1 MRRARKKT
9 VVIRA
14 YRLGER
20 NDGLDKLVAAGLV
33 VLRDDGSYE
42 VHTMETKDGKGETAH
57 AGDYVKLDAAGR
69 PYPNKAE
76 FFEKNHRHI
85 DGDQYEQFPKDR
97 EVWMMGDAMC
107 PEVEFLI
114 EQGRLELHKED
125 PEHYFQGTGWGTKL
139 TASSD
144 AALVFYE
151 IKRNAGGNIVD
162 AEFNFVDR
170 EMFEKTY
177 ELIRDKE
184 PVRYDA
190 FISYSHS
197 EPDAFVAGKLHSML
211 EHYKVPKK
219 IQEISGKKK
228 IERVFRDRE
237 ELPLSANL
245 AMGICEALENSEYLI
260 VICSPRSVKSEWVQ
274 REIETFLLTHT
285 KDKVLTLLAEGEPEE
300 AFPDILCYEE
310 KILHRPD
317 GTTETVRE
325 RIEPMAADVRGADHR
340 EIEKKLKEEFLR
352 ILAPMLGC
360 TYDELKQ
367 RHRDYMF
374 RRVIAGVSAAAVL
387 AVGVTAFTLYQA
399 AKTEAQYQEARRNQA
414 RYLAG
419 ISGDLLDS
427 GDRMGALKTV
437 MAITPDDPDAD
448 EPVVPEQMY
457 ALNQALYSYQ
467 HTDTIVDY
475 KTDRSYELDA
485 QVQAQDGDQED
496 YLSPDGT
503 AYFCLDQQGTAYV
516 LDVEDGTCAWKIN
529 PGKLKGYDGGAFQYI
544 APISDSQA
552 VAVSDEQ
559 ILILDWK
566 KKKVIS
572 KIERQEEET
581 QAMNPYYAISGTK
594 LAVTNGQIL
603 WIYDL
608 EQEACI
614 HQIEYESDRWFVTSS
629 MVFNGDG
636 SEIAMSTGSPAE
648 ENVERGVICVSL
660 ADERITRL
668 SDTDSDVMTYA
679 GEHRVAVVQCELA
692 EGVETYDDK
701 PPLRYYVTMYDT
713 ESGECVWTSEDYD
726 VQAISRPCTIQMAAV
741 NTDENEQS
749 LIAVSLKDKFL
760 QLDSETGSTVCSQVY
775 SSNIA
780 GVRHE
785 WNEWYI
791 VGLED
796 GRMYPALAGRIV
808 ENTGDLVIGEINTN
822 IGNVVYSDAT
832 GSVIRTEESG
842 RKVSFCRRVQDTR
855 MKKLT
860 FDSSYN
866 DIEYISVPEGDDMA
880 TYRVVEGKDGS
891 IGAVKTLSV
900 FETGNEKAIYEY
912 QCGED
917 SEIND
922 VTICKLENQTCL
934 MFYDKERGE
943 TLVDLDTRKVL
954 WRQLLRESD
963 YQNYAVQCFR
973 QTERCVVYGHSRFF
987 VADITEDGID
997 IPDNDGNVDNEK
1009 AIDAGKLITDIAV
1022 TADDKYV
1029 IVEVTANMSENYF
1042 LKIWDVEAGKWKKID
1057 GREEYPIGC
1066 RSGIASRK
1074 GFEVGKV
1081 SPVLAVYTTDGMINI
1096 LDLETGSCKQS
1107 LASGYYKTVQFAFMN
1122 QDQYLL
1128 SYGDNQY
1135 LTMWD
1140 VESGK
1145 VRMQDDSGDASGNL
1159 VTDGNSNYFGLM
1171 YRGYRWSD
1179 GDYKDSSLRVY
1190 SVDDDGQFYAYADV
1204 PSGYASFEG
1213 NEIFVVWLVGENGYY
1228 APLYDYRE
1236 LKKRAEDVLDGA
1248 TLTDAEKKQYF
1259 VSE

>member
-1 MRRARKKT
+1 MRKARKKP
-9 VVIRA
+9 VRVNA
-14 YRLGER
+14 YRLGEQGE
-20 NDGLDKLVAAGLV
+20 GLARLIKEGLV
-33 VLRDDGSYE
+33 RRLDDGTFE
-42 VHTMETKDGKGETAH
+42 VHTMETADGKGEIAH
-57 AGDYVKLDAAGR
+57 VGDYVKLDASGR
-69 PYPNKAE
+69 PYPNEAG
-76 FFEKNHRHI
+76 FFEENHRHI
-85 DGDQYEQFPKDR
+85 DGDQYEQLPKER

-114 EQGRLELHKED
+114 EHGKLEFHKED
-125 PEHYFQGTGWGTKL
+125 PEHYFQGTGWGTRL
-139 TASSD
+139 IASSD

-151 IKRNAGGNIVD
+151 ITRNSDGKITD

-170 EMFEKTY
+170 ETFDETY
-177 ELIRDKE
+177 ELIKDKE

-197 EPDAFVAGKLHSML
+197 EPDAFVAGKLHTML

-219 IQEISGKKK
+219 IQESCGKKK

-274 REIETFLLTHT
+274 REIETFLLTHA

-300 AFPDILCYEE
+300 AFPEVLCYEE
-310 KILHRPD
+310 KTLHLPD
-317 GTTETVRE
+317 GTAETVRE
-325 RIEPMAADVRGADHR
+325 RIEPMAADVRGTDHR

-399 AKTEAQYQEARRNQA
+399 AKTEAQYQAARRNQA

-419 ISGDLLDS
+419 ISGDLLDG

-437 MAITPDDPDAD
+437 MAITPDDSDAD

-516 LDVEDGTCAWKIN
+516 LDVESGTCTWKIN
-529 PGKLKGYDGGAFQYI
+529 PGKLKGYDGGALQYI
-544 APISDSQA
+544 APVSDSQA

-566 KKKVIS
+566 KKKVVS
-572 KIERQEEET
+572 KIERQEEELL
-581 QAMNPYYAISGTK
+581 ASGFYYTVSDTYLGITDGKK
-594 LAVTNGQIL
+594 LWV
-603 WIYDL
+603 YDL
-608 EQEACI
+608 EQEDCI
-614 HQIEYESDRWFVTSS
+614 HQIQYQEEDYGNYIDVVS
-629 MVFNGDG
+629 MAFNEVD
-636 SEIAMSTGSPAE
+636 SEIVISGGAPGNSNIG
-648 ENVERGVICVSL
+648 RGVVCISL
-660 ADERITRL
+660 ADETVKKL
-668 SDTDSDVMTYA
+668 SETDSVVVTYA

-692 EGVETYDDK
+692 EDVETYDDK

-713 ESGECVWTSEDYD
+713 ESGERVWTSEDYD
-726 VQAISRPCTIQMAAV
+726 VQAISRPCTIQMVAM
-741 NTDENEQS
+741 NTDGNGQS

-760 QLDSETGSTVCSQVY
+760 QLDAETGSTVCSQVY

-785 WNEWYI
+785 WNDWYI

-796 GRMYPALAGRIV
+796 GRMYPAFAGKII
-808 ENTGDLVIGEINTN
+808 ENTGDLVIGEIHTN
-822 IGNVVYSDAT
+822 IGNVVYSDAM

-842 RKVSFCRRVQDTR
+842 RKVTFCRRVQDTS
-855 MKKLT
+855 MKELT
-860 FDSSYN
+860 FDSPSN
-866 DIEYISVPEGDDMA
+866 NIEYMTVSEGDDTV
-880 TYRVVEGKDGS
+880 TYRLVEGKDGYA
-891 IGAVKTLSV
+891 GGVKTLSV
-900 FETGNEKAIYEY
+900 FETGDEKAIYEY
-912 QCGED
+912 QCGDD
-917 SEIND
+917 SEIDD
-922 VTICKLENQTCL
+922 VTICTLGDRTCL
-934 MFYDKERGE
+934 MFYEKERGE
-943 TLVDLDTRKVL
+943 TMVDLETGKVL
-954 WRQLLRESD
+954 WRQLLKASD
-963 YQNYAVQCFR
+963 YQHYTVQCFH
-973 QTERCVVYGHSRFF
+973 QAERCIVYNYNHFCL
-987 VADITEDGID
+987 ADMTEDGID
-997 IPDNDGNVDNEK
+997 IPDKDGLVDDEK
-1009 AIDAGKLITDIAV
+1009 FIEAGNMITDIAI

-1029 IVEVTANMSENYF
+1029 IMEVADSNSYY
-1042 LKIWDVEAGKWKKID
+1042 LKIWDVDAGKWKKID
-1057 GREEYPIGC
+1057 GKQDYPVGYRE
-1066 RSGIASRK
+1066 
-1074 GFEVGKV
+1074 GFAVGKE
-1081 SPVLAVYTTDGMINI
+1081 SSVLAVYTTEGTIDI
-1096 LDLETGSCKQS
+1096 LNLEMGTCKQS
-1107 LASGYYKTVQFAFMN
+1107 LASGYYKTVQCAFMN

-1128 SYGDNQY
+1128 SYGDNEY

-1145 VRMQDDSGDASGNL
+1145 VRMQDDSGDASGDL
-1159 VTDGNSNYFGLM
+1159 VTDGNSDYFGLI

-1213 NEIFVVWLVGENGYY
+1213 DEIFVVWLVGENGYY
-1228 APLYDYRE
+1228 APIYDYQE

-1259 VSE
+1259 VLE

>member
-1 MRRARKKT
+1 MRRARKKP
-9 VVIRA
+9 VRVNA
-14 YRLGER
+14 YRLGEQSE
-20 NDGLDKLVAAGLV
+20 GLDRLIKEGLV
-33 VLRDDGSYE
+33 SQSDDGTFE
-42 VHTMETKDGKGETAH
+42 VHTMETKDEKGETAH

-125 PEHYFQGTGWGTKL
+125 PEHYFKGTGWGTKL

-170 EMFEKTY
+170 DTFEETY
-177 ELIRDKE
+177 ELIKDKE

-197 EPDAFVAGKLHSML
+197 EPDAFVAGKLHTML

-300 AFPDILCYEE
+300 AFPDSLCYEE

-317 GTTETVRE
+317 GKAETVRE

-467 HTDTIVDY
+467 HTDTIIDY

-485 QVQAQDGDQED
+485 QVRAQDGDQQE

-516 LDVEDGTCAWKIN
+516 LDVESGTCTWKIN

-544 APISDSQA
+544 APISNNQM

-572 KIERQEEET
+572 KIERQGEET
-581 QAMNPYYAISGTK
+581 KAVNPYYAISGMK
-594 LAVTNGQIL
+594 LAVTDGQIL

-608 EQEACI
+608 EQKACI
-614 HQIEYESDRWFVTSS
+614 HQIEYEYESDRWFIISS
-629 MVFNGDG
+629 MVFNEDG
-636 SEIAMSTGSPAE
+636 SEIAMSAGSPAE
-648 ENVERGVICVSL
+648 ENIERGVICVSL
-660 ADERITRL
+660 ADESITRL
-668 SDTDSDVMTYA
+668 SDADSDVMTYA
-679 GEHRVAVVQCELA
+679 GEHRVAVVQCELVGRA
-692 EGVETYDDK
+692 KAYEDK
-701 PPLRYYVTMYDT
+701 PPCRYYVTMYDT
-713 ESGECVWTSEDYD
+713 ESGECIWTSEDYD
-726 VQAISRPCTIQMAAV
+726 VQAISRPCTIQMASA
-741 NTDENEQS
+741 NTDGKEQG

-760 QLDSETGSTVCSQVY
+760 QLDAETGNTVCSQVY

-785 WNEWYI
+785 RDERYI

-796 GRMYPALAGRIV
+796 GRMYPAFAGEIIGNV
-808 ENTGDLVIGEINTN
+808 GDLVIGEIHKN
-822 IGNVVYSDAT
+822 IGNVEYSDAMR
-832 GSVIRTEESG
+832 SVVRTEESG
-842 RKVSFCRRVQDTR
+842 RKVTFCRRVQDTQ
-855 MKKLT
+855 MKELT

-866 DIEYISVPEGDDMA
+866 DIEYISVPEGDDTA

-891 IGAVKTLSV
+891 IGTVKTLSV
-900 FETGNEKAIYEY
+900 SKVGEDKVIYEY

-917 SEIND
+917 SGIND
-922 VTICKLENQTCL
+922 VSICKLENQTCL
-934 MFYDKERGE
+934 MFYDKARGE
-943 TLVDLDTRKVL
+943 TLVDLDTGKVL
-954 WRQLLRESD
+954 WRQLLKESD
-963 YQNYAVQCFR
+963 YQNYAVQCFH
-973 QTERCVVYGHSRFF
+973 QTERCVVYGWRRFI
-987 VADITEDGID
+987 VADMTEDGID
-997 IPDNDGNVDNEK
+997 VSNKGGLVDDEK
-1009 AIDAGKLITDIAV
+1009 FVDAENSIDDIAV

-1029 IVEVTANMSENYF
+1029 IMEVYDYGSYF
-1042 LKIWDVEAGKWKKID
+1042 LKVWDVEAGKWKKID
-1057 GREEYPIGC
+1057 GKREYPVGA
-1066 RSGIASRK
+1066 RN
-1074 GFEVGKV
+1074 GFALGKE
-1081 SPVLAVYTTDGMINI
+1081 SPVLAVYMTDGTIDI
-1096 LDLETGSCKQS
+1096 LDLETGNCKQS
-1107 LASGYYKTVQFAFMN
+1107 LASGYYKSMQCAFMN

-1145 VRMQDDSGDASGNL
+1145 VRMQDESEDSFGDL
-1159 VTDGNSNYFGLM
+1159 VIDCSENYFGIM
-1171 YRGYRWSD
+1171 YRGYQWNDENYQGSTL
-1179 GDYKDSSLRVY
+1179 KVY

-1204 PSGYASFEG
+1204 PFGFASFEG
-1213 NEIFVVWLVGENGYY
+1213 DEIFVTCGDEEGYY
-1228 APLYDYRE
+1228 APFYDYQE

>member
-1 MRRARKKT
+1 MRRARKKP
-9 VVIRA
+9 VRVNA
-14 YRLGER
+14 YRLGEQSE
-20 NDGLDKLVAAGLV
+20 GLDRLIKEGLV
-33 VLRDDGSYE
+33 SQSDDGTFE
-42 VHTMETKDGKGETAH
+42 VHTMETKDEKGETAH

-125 PEHYFQGTGWGTKL
+125 PEHYFKGTGWGTKL

-170 EMFEKTY
+170 DTFEETY
-177 ELIRDKE
+177 ELIKDKE

-197 EPDAFVAGKLHSML
+197 EPDAFVAGKLHTML

-219 IQEISGKKK
+219 IREISGKKK

-300 AFPDILCYEE
+300 SFPDSLCYEE

-317 GTTETVRE
+317 GKAETVRE

-467 HTDTIVDY
+467 HTDTIIDY

-485 QVQAQDGDQED
+485 QVRAQDGDQQE

-516 LDVEDGTCAWKIN
+516 LDVESGTCTWKIN

-544 APISDSQA
+544 APISNNQM

-572 KIERQEEET
+572 KIERQGEET
-581 QAMNPYYAISGTK
+581 KAVNPYYAISGMK
-594 LAVTNGQIL
+594 LAVTDGQIL

-608 EQEACI
+608 EQKACI
-614 HQIEYESDRWFVTSS
+614 HQIEYEYESDRWFIISS
-629 MVFNGDG
+629 MVFNEDG
-636 SEIAMSTGSPAE
+636 SEIAMSAGSPAE
-648 ENVERGVICVSL
+648 ENIERGVICVSL
-660 ADERITRL
+660 ADESITRL
-668 SDTDSDVMTYA
+668 SDADSDVMTYA
-679 GEHRVAVVQCELA
+679 GEHRVAVVQCELVGRA
-692 EGVETYDDK
+692 KAYEDK
-701 PPLRYYVTMYDT
+701 PPCRYYVTMYDT
-713 ESGECVWTSEDYD
+713 ESGECIWTSEDYD
-726 VQAISRPCTIQMAAV
+726 VQAISRPCTIQMASA
-741 NTDENEQS
+741 NTDGKEQG

-760 QLDSETGSTVCSQVY
+760 QLDSETGNTVCSQVY

-785 WNEWYI
+785 RDERYI

-796 GRMYPALAGRIV
+796 GRMYPAFAGEIIGNV
-808 ENTGDLVIGEINTN
+808 GDLVIGEIHKN
-822 IGNVVYSDAT
+822 IGNVEYSDAMR
-832 GSVIRTEESG
+832 SVIRTEESG
-842 RKVSFCRRVQDTR
+842 RKVTFCRRVQDTQ

-866 DIEYISVPEGDDMA
+866 DIEYISVPEGDDTA

-891 IGAVKTLSV
+891 IGTVKTLSV
-900 FETGNEKAIYEY
+900 SKVGEDKVIYEY

-917 SEIND
+917 SGIND
-922 VTICKLENQTCL
+922 VSICKLENQTCL
-934 MFYDKERGE
+934 MFYDKARGE
-943 TLVDLDTRKVL
+943 TLVDLDTGKVL
-954 WRQLLRESD
+954 WRQLLKESD
-963 YQNYAVQCFR
+963 YQNYAVQCFH
-973 QTERCVVYGHSRFF
+973 QTERCVVYGWRRFI
-987 VADITEDGID
+987 VADMTEDGID
-997 IPDNDGNVDNEK
+997 VSNKGGLVDDEK
-1009 AIDAGKLITDIAV
+1009 FVDAENSIDDIAV

-1029 IVEVTANMSENYF
+1029 IMEVYDYGSYF
-1042 LKIWDVEAGKWKKID
+1042 LKVWDVEAGKWKKID
-1057 GREEYPIGC
+1057 GKREYPVGA
-1066 RSGIASRK
+1066 RN
-1074 GFEVGKV
+1074 GFALGKE
-1081 SPVLAVYTTDGMINI
+1081 SPVLAVYTTDGTIDI
-1096 LDLETGSCKQS
+1096 LDLETGNCKQS
-1107 LASGYYKTVQFAFMN
+1107 LASGYYKSMQCAFMN

-1145 VRMQDDSGDASGNL
+1145 VRMQDESEDSFGDL
-1159 VTDGNSNYFGLM
+1159 VIDCSENYFGIM
-1171 YRGYRWSD
+1171 YRGYQWNDENYQGSTL
-1179 GDYKDSSLRVY
+1179 KVY

-1204 PSGYASFEG
+1204 PFGFASFEG
-1213 NEIFVVWLVGENGYY
+1213 DEIFVTCGDEEGYY
-1228 APLYDYRE
+1228 APFYDYQE

>member
-1 MRRARKKT
+1 MRKARKKS
-9 VVIRA
+9 VRIKA
-14 YRLGER
+14 YRLGEQSE
-20 NDGLDKLVAAGLV
+20 GLDRLIKKGQVCPL
-33 VLRDDGSYE
+33 DDETFE
-42 VHTMETKDGKGETAH
+42 VHTVETKGGKGEKVH
-57 AGDYVKLDAAGR
+57 AGDYVKLDASER
-69 PYPNKAE
+69 PYPNKAD
-76 FFEKNHRHI
+76 FFEENHRHI
-85 DGDQYEQFPKDR
+85 EGDQYEQLPKER
-97 EVWMMGDAMC
+97 EVWMMGDPMC
-107 PEVEFLI
+107 PEIEFLI
-114 EQGRLELHKED
+114 EHGRLELHKED
-125 PEHYFQGTGWGTKL
+125 PDHYFQGIGWGTKL

-151 IKRNAGGNIVD
+151 IKKKSDGKIID

-170 EMFEKTY
+170 KTFEETY
-177 ELIRDKE
+177 ELIKEKE

-197 EPDAFVAGKLHSML
+197 EPDAFIAKKLHFML

-219 IQEISGKKK
+219 IRQICGKKK

-245 AMGICEALENSEYLI
+245 AMGICEALEQSEYLI
-260 VICSPRSVKSEWVQ
+260 VICSPRSLRSEWVQ

-285 KDKVLTLLAEGEPEE
+285 KDKILTLLAEGEPAEV
-300 AFPDILCYEE
+300 FPDTLCYEE
-310 KILHRPD
+310 RTLLRPD
-317 GTTETVRE
+317 GTTEIVQE
-325 RIEPMAADVRGADHR
+325 RIEPMAADVRGADHGT
-340 EIEKKLKEEFLR
+340 IEKKLKEEFLR

-387 AVGVTAFTLYQA
+387 AVGVTAFSLYQA

-414 RYLAG
+414 RYLAD

-467 HTDTIVDY
+467 HTDTIIDY

-485 QVQAQDGDQED
+485 QVRAQDGDQQE

-516 LDVEDGTCAWKIN
+516 LDVESGTCTWKIN

-544 APISDSQA
+544 APISNNQM

-572 KIERQEEET
+572 KIERQGEET
-581 QAMNPYYAISGTK
+581 KAVNPYYAISGMK
-594 LAVTNGQIL
+594 LAVTDGQIL

-608 EQEACI
+608 EQKACI
-614 HQIEYESDRWFVTSS
+614 HQIEYEYESDRWFIISS
-629 MVFNGDG
+629 MVFNEDG
-636 SEIAMSTGSPAE
+636 SEIAMSAGSPAE
-648 ENVERGVICVSL
+648 ENIERGVICVSL
-660 ADERITRL
+660 ADESITRL
-668 SDTDSDVMTYA
+668 SDADSDVMTYA
-679 GEHRVAVVQCELA
+679 GEHRVAVVQCELVGRA
-692 EGVETYDDK
+692 KAYEDK
-701 PPLRYYVTMYDT
+701 PPCRYYVTMYDT
-713 ESGECVWTSEDYD
+713 ESGECIWTSEDYD
-726 VQAISRPCTIQMAAV
+726 VQAISRPCTIQMASA
-741 NTDENEQS
+741 NTDGKEQG

-760 QLDSETGSTVCSQVY
+760 QLDSETGNTVCSQVY

-785 WNEWYI
+785 RDERYI

-796 GRMYPALAGRIV
+796 GRMYPAFAGEIIGNV
-808 ENTGDLVIGEINTN
+808 GDLVIGEIHKN
-822 IGNVVYSDAT
+822 IGNVEYSDAMR
-832 GSVIRTEESG
+832 SVVRTEESG
-842 RKVSFCRRVQDTR
+842 RKVTFCRRVQDTQ
-855 MKKLT
+855 MKELT
-860 FDSSYN
+860 FDSSCN
-866 DIEYISVPEGDDMA
+866 DIEYISVPEGDDTA
-880 TYRVVEGKDGS
+880 TYRVVEGGDDV
-891 IGAVKTLSV
+891 IGDVKTLSV
-900 FETGNEKAIYEY
+900 LKVGEDKVIYEY
-912 QCGED
+912 QCEED
-917 SEIND
+917 SEIKD
-922 VTICKLENQTCL
+922 VSICKLENQTCL
-934 MFYDKERGE
+934 MFYDKARGE
-943 TLVDLDTRKVL
+943 TLVDLDTGKVL
-954 WRQLLRESD
+954 WRQLLKESD
-963 YQNYAVQCFR
+963 YQNYAVQCFH
-973 QTERCVVYGHSRFF
+973 QTERCVVYGWRRFI
-987 VADITEDGID
+987 VADMTEDGID
-997 IPDNDGNVDNEK
+997 VSNKDGLVDDEK
-1009 AIDAGKLITDIAV
+1009 FMDAENYIDDIAV

-1029 IVEVTANMSENYF
+1029 IMKMSDQDSCF
-1042 LKIWDVEAGKWKKID
+1042 LKVWDVEAEKWKKID
-1057 GREEYPIGC
+1057 GKQEYPVGY
-1066 RSGIASRK
+1066 RN
-1074 GFEVGKV
+1074 GFALGKE
-1081 SPVLAVYTTDGMINI
+1081 SSVLAVYTIDGTIDI
-1096 LDLETGSCKQS
+1096 LDLETGNCKQS
-1107 LASGYYKTVQFAFMN
+1107 LASGYYKSMQCAFMN

-1145 VRMQDDSGDASGNL
+1145 VRMQDESEDSFGDL
-1159 VTDGNSNYFGLM
+1159 VIDCSENYFGIM
-1171 YRGYRWSD
+1171 YRGYQWNDENYQGSTL
-1179 GDYKDSSLRVY
+1179 KVY

-1204 PSGYASFEG
+1204 PFGFASFEG
-1213 NEIFVVWLVGENGYY
+1213 DEIFVTRGDEEGYY
-1228 APLYDYRE
+1228 APFYDYQE

>member
-1 MRRARKKT
+1 MRRARKKP
-9 VVIRA
+9 VRVNA
-14 YRLGER
+14 YRLGEQSE
-20 NDGLDKLVAAGLV
+20 GLDRLIKEGLV
-33 VLRDDGSYE
+33 SQSDDGTFE
-42 VHTMETKDGKGETAH
+42 VHTMETKDEKGETAH

-125 PEHYFQGTGWGTKL
+125 PEHYFKGTGWGTKL

-151 IKRNAGGNIVD
+151 IKRNAGGNVVD

-170 EMFEKTY
+170 DTFEETY
-177 ELIRDKE
+177 ELIKDKE

-197 EPDAFVAGKLHSML
+197 EPDAFVAGKLHTML

-285 KDKVLTLLAEGEPEE
+285 KDKVLTLLAEGEPEV
-300 AFPDILCYEE
+300 AFPDSLCYEE

-317 GTTETVRE
+317 GKAETVRE

-374 RRVIAGVSAAAVL
+374 RRVIVGVSAAAVL

-467 HTDTIVDY
+467 HTDTIIDY

-485 QVQAQDGDQED
+485 QVRAQDGDQQE

-503 AYFCLDQQGTAYV
+503 VYCCLDQQGTAYV
-516 LDVEDGTCAWKIN
+516 LDVESGTCTWKIN

-544 APISDSQA
+544 APISNNQM

-572 KIERQEEET
+572 KIERQGEET
-581 QAMNPYYAISGTK
+581 KAVNPYYAISGMK
-594 LAVTNGQIL
+594 LAVTDGQIL

-608 EQEACI
+608 EQKACI
-614 HQIEYESDRWFVTSS
+614 HQIEYEYESDRWFIISS
-629 MVFNGDG
+629 MVFNEDG
-636 SEIAMSTGSPAE
+636 SEIAMSAGSPAE
-648 ENVERGVICVSL
+648 ENIERGVICVSL
-660 ADERITRL
+660 ADESITRL
-668 SDTDSDVMTYA
+668 SDADSDVMTYA
-679 GEHRVAVVQCELA
+679 GEHRVAVVQCELVGRA
-692 EGVETYDDK
+692 KAYEDK
-701 PPLRYYVTMYDT
+701 PPCRYYVTMYDT
-713 ESGECVWTSEDYD
+713 ESGECIWTSEDYD
-726 VQAISRPCTIQMAAV
+726 VQAISRPCTIQMASA
-741 NTDENEQS
+741 NTDGKEQG

-760 QLDSETGSTVCSQVY
+760 QLDSETGNTVCSQVY

-785 WNEWYI
+785 RDERYI

-796 GRMYPALAGRIV
+796 GRMYPAFAGEIIGNV
-808 ENTGDLVIGEINTN
+808 GDLVIGEIHKN
-822 IGNVVYSDAT
+822 IGNVEYSDAMR
-832 GSVIRTEESG
+832 SVVRTEESG
-842 RKVSFCRRVQDTR
+842 RKVTFCRLVQDTQ
-855 MKKLT
+855 MKELT
-860 FDSSYN
+860 FDSSCN
-866 DIEYISVPEGDDMA
+866 DIEYISVPEGDDTA
-880 TYRVVEGKDGS
+880 TYRVVEGGDDV
-891 IGAVKTLSV
+891 IGDVKTLSV
-900 FETGNEKAIYEY
+900 LKVGEDKVIYEY
-912 QCGED
+912 QCEED
-917 SEIND
+917 SEIKD
-922 VTICKLENQTCL
+922 VSICKLENQTCL
-934 MFYDKERGE
+934 MFYDKARGE
-943 TLVDLDTRKVL
+943 TLVDLDTGKVL
-954 WRQLLRESD
+954 WRQLLKESD
-963 YQNYAVQCFR
+963 YQNYAVQCFH
-973 QTERCVVYGHSRFF
+973 QTERCVVYGWRRFI
-987 VADITEDGID
+987 VADMTEDGID
-997 IPDNDGNVDNEK
+997 VSNKGGLVDDEK
-1009 AIDAGKLITDIAV
+1009 FVDAENSIDDIAV

-1029 IVEVTANMSENYF
+1029 IMEVYDYGSYF
-1042 LKIWDVEAGKWKKID
+1042 LKVWDVEAGKWKKID
-1057 GREEYPIGC
+1057 GKREYPVGA
-1066 RSGIASRK
+1066 RN
-1074 GFEVGKV
+1074 GFALGKE
-1081 SPVLAVYTTDGMINI
+1081 SPVLAVYTTDGTIDI
-1096 LDLETGSCKQS
+1096 LDLETGNCKQS
-1107 LASGYYKTVQFAFMN
+1107 LASGYYKSMQCAFMN

-1145 VRMQDDSGDASGNL
+1145 VRMQDESEDSFGDL
-1159 VTDGNSNYFGLM
+1159 VIDCSENYFGIM
-1171 YRGYRWSD
+1171 YRGYQWNDENYQGSTL
-1179 GDYKDSSLRVY
+1179 KVY

-1204 PSGYASFEG
+1204 PFGFASFEG
-1213 NEIFVVWLVGENGYY
+1213 DEIFVTCGDEEGYY
-1228 APLYDYRE
+1228 APFYDYQE

>member
-1 MRRARKKT
+1 MRRARKKP
-9 VVIRA
+9 VRVNA
-14 YRLGER
+14 YRLGEQSE
-20 NDGLDKLVAAGLV
+20 GLDRLIKEGLV
-33 VLRDDGSYE
+33 SQSDDGTFE
-42 VHTMETKDGKGETAH
+42 VHTMETKDEKGETAH

-144 AALVFYE
+144 AVLVFYE

-219 IQEISGKKK
+219 IREISGKKK

-300 AFPDILCYEE
+300 SFPDSLCYEE

-317 GTTETVRE
+317 GKAETVRE

-467 HTDTIVDY
+467 HTDTIIDY

-485 QVQAQDGDQED
+485 QVRAQDGDQQE

-516 LDVEDGTCAWKIN
+516 LDVESGTCTWKIN

-544 APISDSQA
+544 APISNNQM

-572 KIERQEEET
+572 KIERQGEET
-581 QAMNPYYAISGTK
+581 KAVNPYYAISGMK
-594 LAVTNGQIL
+594 LAVTDGQIL

-608 EQEACI
+608 EQKACI
-614 HQIEYESDRWFVTSS
+614 HQIEYEYESDRWFIISS
-629 MVFNGDG
+629 MVFNEDG
-636 SEIAMSTGSPAE
+636 SEIAMSAGSPAE
-648 ENVERGVICVSL
+648 ENIERGVICVSL
-660 ADERITRL
+660 ADESITRL
-668 SDTDSDVMTYA
+668 SDADSDVMTYA
-679 GEHRVAVVQCELA
+679 GEHRVAVVQCELVGRA
-692 EGVETYDDK
+692 KAYEDK
-701 PPLRYYVTMYDT
+701 PPCRYYVTMYDT
-713 ESGECVWTSEDYD
+713 ESGECIWTSEDYD
-726 VQAISRPCTIQMAAV
+726 VQAISRPCTIQMASA
-741 NTDENEQS
+741 NTDGKEQG

-760 QLDSETGSTVCSQVY
+760 QLDSETGNTVCSQVY

-785 WNEWYI
+785 RDERYI

-796 GRMYPALAGRIV
+796 GRMYPAFAGEIIGNV
-808 ENTGDLVIGEINTN
+808 GDLVIGEIHKN
-822 IGNVVYSDAT
+822 IGNVEYSDAMR
-832 GSVIRTEESG
+832 SVVRTEESG
-842 RKVSFCRRVQDTR
+842 RKVTFCRRVQDTQ

-866 DIEYISVPEGDDMA
+866 DIEYISVPEGDDTA

-891 IGAVKTLSV
+891 IGTVKTLSV
-900 FETGNEKAIYEY
+900 SKVGEDKVIYEY

-917 SEIND
+917 SGIND

-934 MFYDKERGE
+934 MFYDKARGE
-943 TLVDLDTRKVL
+943 TLVDLDTGKVL
-954 WRQLLRESD
+954 WRQLLKESD
-963 YQNYAVQCFR
+963 YQNYAVQCFH
-973 QTERCVVYGHSRFF
+973 QTERCVVYGWRRFI
-987 VADITEDGID
+987 VADMTEDGID
-997 IPDNDGNVDNEK
+997 VSNKGGLVDDEK
-1009 AIDAGKLITDIAV
+1009 FVDAENSIDDIAV

-1029 IVEVTANMSENYF
+1029 IMEVYDYGSYF
-1042 LKIWDVEAGKWKKID
+1042 LKVWDVEAGKWKKID
-1057 GREEYPIGC
+1057 GKREYPVGA
-1066 RSGIASRK
+1066 RN
-1074 GFEVGKV
+1074 GFALGKE
-1081 SPVLAVYTTDGMINI
+1081 SPVLAVYTTDGTIDI
-1096 LDLETGSCKQS
+1096 LDLETGNCKQS
-1107 LASGYYKTVQFAFMN
+1107 LASGYYKSMQCAFMN

-1145 VRMQDDSGDASGNL
+1145 VRMQDESEDSFGDL
-1159 VTDGNSNYFGLM
+1159 VIDCSENYFGIM
-1171 YRGYRWSD
+1171 YRGYQWNDENYQGSTL
-1179 GDYKDSSLRVY
+1179 KVY

-1204 PSGYASFEG
+1204 PFGFASFEG
-1213 NEIFVVWLVGENGYY
+1213 DEIFVTCGDEEGYY
-1228 APLYDYRE
+1228 APFYDYQE

>member
-1 MRRARKKT
+1 MRRARKKP
-9 VVIRA
+9 VRVNA
-14 YRLGER
+14 YRLGEQSE
-20 NDGLDKLVAAGLV
+20 GLDRLIKEGLV
-33 VLRDDGSYE
+33 SQSDDGTFE
-42 VHTMETKDGKGETAH
+42 VHTMETKDEKGETAH

-144 AALVFYE
+144 AVLVFYE

-219 IQEISGKKK
+219 IREISGKKK

-300 AFPDILCYEE
+300 SFPDSLCYEE

-317 GTTETVRE
+317 GKAETVRE

-467 HTDTIVDY
+467 HTDTIIDY

-485 QVQAQDGDQED
+485 QVRAQDGDQQE

-516 LDVEDGTCAWKIN
+516 LDVESGTCTWKIN

-544 APISDSQA
+544 APISNNQM

-572 KIERQEEET
+572 KIERQGEET
-581 QAMNPYYAISGTK
+581 KAVNPYYAISGMK
-594 LAVTNGQIL
+594 LAVTDGQIL

-608 EQEACI
+608 EQKACI
-614 HQIEYESDRWFVTSS
+614 HQIEYEYESDRWFIISS
-629 MVFNGDG
+629 MVFNEDG
-636 SEIAMSTGSPAE
+636 SEIAMSAGSPAE
-648 ENVERGVICVSL
+648 ENIERGVICVSL
-660 ADERITRL
+660 ADESITRL
-668 SDTDSDVMTYA
+668 SDADSDVMTYA
-679 GEHRVAVVQCELA
+679 GEHRVAVVQCELVGRA
-692 EGVETYDDK
+692 KAYEDK
-701 PPLRYYVTMYDT
+701 PPCRYYVTMYDT
-713 ESGECVWTSEDYD
+713 ESGECIWTSEDYD
-726 VQAISRPCTIQMAAV
+726 VQAISRPCTIQMASA
-741 NTDENEQS
+741 NTDGKEQG

-760 QLDSETGSTVCSQVY
+760 QLDSETGNTVCSQVY

-785 WNEWYI
+785 RDERYI

-796 GRMYPALAGRIV
+796 GRMYPAFAGEIIGNV
-808 ENTGDLVIGEINTN
+808 GDLVIGEIHKN
-822 IGNVVYSDAT
+822 IGNVEYSDAMR
-832 GSVIRTEESG
+832 SVVRTEESG
-842 RKVSFCRRVQDTR
+842 RKVTFCRRVQDTQ
-855 MKKLT
+855 MKELT
-860 FDSSYN
+860 FDSSCN
-866 DIEYISVPEGDDMA
+866 DIEYISVPEGDDTA
-880 TYRVVEGKDGS
+880 TYRVVEGGDDV
-891 IGAVKTLSV
+891 IGDVKTLSV
-900 FETGNEKAIYEY
+900 LKVGEDKVIYEY
-912 QCGED
+912 QCEED
-917 SEIND
+917 SEIKD
-922 VTICKLENQTCL
+922 VSICKLENQTCL
-934 MFYDKERGE
+934 MFYDKARGE
-943 TLVDLDTRKVL
+943 TLVDLDTGKVL
-954 WRQLLRESD
+954 WRQLLKESD
-963 YQNYAVQCFR
+963 YQNYAVQCFH
-973 QTERCVVYGHSRFF
+973 QTERCVVYGWRRFI
-987 VADITEDGID
+987 VADMTEDGID
-997 IPDNDGNVDNEK
+997 VSNKGGLVDDEK
-1009 AIDAGKLITDIAV
+1009 FVDAENSIDDIAV

-1029 IVEVTANMSENYF
+1029 IMEVYDYGSYF
-1042 LKIWDVEAGKWKKID
+1042 LKVWDVEAGKWKKID
-1057 GREEYPIGC
+1057 GKREYPVGA
-1066 RSGIASRK
+1066 RN
-1074 GFEVGKV
+1074 GFALGKE
-1081 SPVLAVYTTDGMINI
+1081 SPVLAVYTTDGTIDI
-1096 LDLETGSCKQS
+1096 LDLETGNCKQS
-1107 LASGYYKTVQFAFMN
+1107 LASGYYKSMQCAFMN

-1128 SYGDNQY
+1128 SYGDDQY

-1145 VRMQDDSGDASGNL
+1145 VRMRDEQADTGGDL
-1159 VTDGNSNYFGLM
+1159 VTDDSDDYFGLM
-1171 YRGYRWSD
+1171 YQGYWWNDEKFQGSNL
-1179 GDYKDSSLRVY
+1179 KVY

-1204 PSGYASFEG
+1204 PYGFASFEG
-1213 NEIFVVWLVGENGYY
+1213 DEIFVTIGMEDGYY
-1228 APLYDYRE
+1228 APFYDYQE

>member
-1 MRRARKKT
+1 MRRARKKP
-9 VVIRA
+9 VRVNA
-14 YRLGER
+14 YRLGEQSE
-20 NDGLDKLVAAGLV
+20 GLDRLIKEGLV
-33 VLRDDGSYE
+33 SQSDDGTFE
-42 VHTMETKDGKGETAH
+42 VHTMETKDEKGETAH

-144 AALVFYE
+144 AVLVFYE

-219 IQEISGKKK
+219 IREISGKKK

-300 AFPDILCYEE
+300 SFPDSLCYEE

-317 GTTETVRE
+317 GKAETVRE

-467 HTDTIVDY
+467 HTDTIIDY

-485 QVQAQDGDQED
+485 QVRAQDGDQQE

-516 LDVEDGTCAWKIN
+516 LDVESGTCTWKIN

-544 APISDSQA
+544 APISNNQM

-572 KIERQEEET
+572 KIERQGEET
-581 QAMNPYYAISGTK
+581 KAVNPYYAISGMK
-594 LAVTNGQIL
+594 LAVTDGQIL

-608 EQEACI
+608 EQKACI
-614 HQIEYESDRWFVTSS
+614 HQIEYEYESDRWFIISS
-629 MVFNGDG
+629 MVFNEDG
-636 SEIAMSTGSPAE
+636 SEIAMSAGSPAE
-648 ENVERGVICVSL
+648 ENIERGVICVSL
-660 ADERITRL
+660 ADESITRL
-668 SDTDSDVMTYA
+668 SDADSDVMTYA
-679 GEHRVAVVQCELA
+679 GEHRVAVVQCELVGRA
-692 EGVETYDDK
+692 KAYEDK
-701 PPLRYYVTMYDT
+701 PPCRYYVTMYDT
-713 ESGECVWTSEDYD
+713 ESGECIWTSEDYD
-726 VQAISRPCTIQMAAV
+726 VQAISRPCTIQMASA
-741 NTDENEQS
+741 NTDGKEQG

-760 QLDSETGSTVCSQVY
+760 QLDSETGNTVCSQVY

-785 WNEWYI
+785 RDERYI

-796 GRMYPALAGRIV
+796 GRMYPAFAGEIIGNV
-808 ENTGDLVIGEINTN
+808 GDLVIGEIHKN
-822 IGNVVYSDAT
+822 IGNVEYSDAMR
-832 GSVIRTEESG
+832 SVVRTEESG
-842 RKVSFCRRVQDTR
+842 RKVTFCRRVQDTQ
-855 MKKLT
+855 MKELT
-860 FDSSYN
+860 FDSSCN
-866 DIEYISVPEGDDMA
+866 DIEYISVPEGDDTA
-880 TYRVVEGKDGS
+880 TYRVVEGGDDV
-891 IGAVKTLSV
+891 IGDVKTLSV
-900 FETGNEKAIYEY
+900 LKVGEDKVIYEY
-912 QCGED
+912 QCEED
-917 SEIND
+917 SEIKD
-922 VTICKLENQTCL
+922 VSICKLENQTCL
-934 MFYDKERGE
+934 MFYDKARGE
-943 TLVDLDTRKVL
+943 TLVDLDTGKVL
-954 WRQLLRESD
+954 WRQLLKESD
-963 YQNYAVQCFR
+963 YQNYAVQCFH
-973 QTERCVVYGHSRFF
+973 QTERCVVYGWRRFI
-987 VADITEDGID
+987 VADMTEDGID
-997 IPDNDGNVDNEK
+997 VSNKGGLVDDEK
-1009 AIDAGKLITDIAV
+1009 FVDAENSIDDIAV

-1029 IVEVTANMSENYF
+1029 IMEVYDYGSYF
-1042 LKIWDVEAGKWKKID
+1042 LKVWDVEAGKWKKID
-1057 GREEYPIGC
+1057 GKREYPVGA
-1066 RSGIASRK
+1066 RN
-1074 GFEVGKV
+1074 GFALGKE
-1081 SPVLAVYTTDGMINI
+1081 SPVLAVYTTDGTIDI
-1096 LDLETGSCKQS
+1096 LDLETGNCKQS
-1107 LASGYYKTVQFAFMN
+1107 LASGYYKSMQCAFMN

-1145 VRMQDDSGDASGNL
+1145 VRMRDEQADTGGDL
-1159 VTDGNSNYFGLM
+1159 VTDDSDDYFGLM
-1171 YRGYRWSD
+1171 YQGYWWNDEKFQGSNL
-1179 GDYKDSSLRVY
+1179 KVY

-1204 PSGYASFEG
+1204 PYGFASFEG
-1213 NEIFVVWLVGENGYY
+1213 DEIFVTIGMEDGYY
-1228 APLYDYRE
+1228 APFYDYQE

>member
-1 MRRARKKT
+1 MRRARKKP
-9 VVIRA
+9 VRVNA
-14 YRLGER
+14 YRLGEQSE
-20 NDGLDKLVAAGLV
+20 GLDRLIKEGLV
-33 VLRDDGSYE
+33 SQSDDGTFE
-42 VHTMETKDGKGETAH
+42 VHTMETKDEKGETAH

-125 PEHYFQGTGWGTKL
+125 PEHYFKGTGWGTKL

-170 EMFEKTY
+170 DTFEETY
-177 ELIRDKE
+177 ELIKDKE

-197 EPDAFVAGKLHSML
+197 EPDAFVAGKLHTML

-219 IQEISGKKK
+219 IREISGKKK

-300 AFPDILCYEE
+300 SFPDSLCYEE

-317 GTTETVRE
+317 GKAETVRE

-467 HTDTIVDY
+467 HTDTIIDY

-485 QVQAQDGDQED
+485 QVRAQDGDQQE

-516 LDVEDGTCAWKIN
+516 LDVESGTCTWKIN

-544 APISDSQA
+544 APISNNQM

-572 KIERQEEET
+572 KIERQGEET
-581 QAMNPYYAISGTK
+581 KAVNPYYAISGMK
-594 LAVTNGQIL
+594 LAVTDGQIL

-608 EQEACI
+608 EQKACI
-614 HQIEYESDRWFVTSS
+614 HQIEYEYESDRWFIISS
-629 MVFNGDG
+629 MVFNEDG
-636 SEIAMSTGSPAE
+636 SEIAMSAGSPAE
-648 ENVERGVICVSL
+648 ENIERGVICVSL
-660 ADERITRL
+660 ADESITRL
-668 SDTDSDVMTYA
+668 SDADSDVMTYA
-679 GEHRVAVVQCELA
+679 GEHRVAVVQCELVGRA
-692 EGVETYDDK
+692 KAYEDK
-701 PPLRYYVTMYDT
+701 PPCRYYVTMYDT
-713 ESGECVWTSEDYD
+713 ESGECIWTSEDYD
-726 VQAISRPCTIQMAAV
+726 VQAISRPCTIQMASA
-741 NTDENEQS
+741 NTDGKEQG

-760 QLDSETGSTVCSQVY
+760 QLDSETGNTVCSQVY

-785 WNEWYI
+785 RDERYI

-796 GRMYPALAGRIV
+796 GRMYPAFAGEIIGNV
-808 ENTGDLVIGEINTN
+808 GDLVIGEIHKN
-822 IGNVVYSDAT
+822 IGNVEYSDAMR
-832 GSVIRTEESG
+832 SVVRTEESG
-842 RKVSFCRRVQDTR
+842 RKVTFCRRVQDTQ
-855 MKKLT
+855 MKELT
-860 FDSSYN
+860 FDSSCN
-866 DIEYISVPEGDDMA
+866 DIEYISVPEGDDTA

-891 IGAVKTLSV
+891 IGTVKTLSV
-900 FETGNEKAIYEY
+900 LKVGEDKVIYEY
-912 QCGED
+912 QCEED
-917 SEIND
+917 SEIKD
-922 VTICKLENQTCL
+922 VSICKLENQTCL
-934 MFYDKERGE
+934 MFYDKARGE
-943 TLVDLDTRKVL
+943 TLVDLDTGKVL
-954 WRQLLRESD
+954 WRQLLKESD
-963 YQNYAVQCFR
+963 YQNYAVQCFH
-973 QTERCVVYGHSRFF
+973 QTERCVVYGWRRFI
-987 VADITEDGID
+987 VADMTEDGID
-997 IPDNDGNVDNEK
+997 VSNKGGLVDDEK
-1009 AIDAGKLITDIAV
+1009 FVDAENSIDDIAV

-1029 IVEVTANMSENYF
+1029 IMEVYDYGSYF
-1042 LKIWDVEAGKWKKID
+1042 LKVWDVEAGKWKKID
-1057 GREEYPIGC
+1057 GKREYP
-1066 RSGIASRK
+1066 
-1074 GFEVGKV
+1074 VGARNRFALGKE
-1081 SPVLAVYTTDGMINI
+1081 SPVLAVYTTDGTIDI
-1096 LDLETGSCKQS
+1096 LDLETGNCKQS
-1107 LASGYYKTVQFAFMN
+1107 LASGYYKSMQCAFMN

-1145 VRMQDDSGDASGNL
+1145 VRMQDESEDSFGDL
-1159 VTDGNSNYFGLM
+1159 VIDCSENYFGIM
-1171 YRGYRWSD
+1171 YRGYQWNDENYQGSTL
-1179 GDYKDSSLRVY
+1179 KVY

-1204 PSGYASFEG
+1204 PFGFASFEG
-1213 NEIFVVWLVGENGYY
+1213 DEIFVTCGDEEGYY
-1228 APLYDYRE
+1228 APFYDYQE

>member
-1 MRRARKKT
+1 MRRARKKP
-9 VVIRA
+9 VRVNA
-14 YRLGER
+14 YRLGEQSE
-20 NDGLDKLVAAGLV
+20 GLDRLIKEGLV
-33 VLRDDGSYE
+33 SQSDDGTFE
-42 VHTMETKDGKGETAH
+42 VHTMETKDEKGETAH
-57 AGDYVKLDAAGR
+57 AGDYVKLDTSGR

-125 PEHYFQGTGWGTKL
+125 PEHYFTGTGWGTKL

-170 EMFEKTY
+170 DTFEETY
-177 ELIRDKE
+177 ELIKDKE

-197 EPDAFVAGKLHSML
+197 EPDAFVAGKLHTML

-285 KDKVLTLLAEGEPEE
+285 KDKVLTLLAEGEPEV
-300 AFPDILCYEE
+300 AFPDSLCYEE

-317 GTTETVRE
+317 GKAETVRE

-467 HTDTIVDY
+467 HTDTIIDY

-485 QVQAQDGDQED
+485 QVRAQDGDQQE

-516 LDVEDGTCAWKIN
+516 LDVESGTCTWKIN

-544 APISDSQA
+544 APISNNQM

-572 KIERQEEET
+572 KIERQGEET
-581 QAMNPYYAISGTK
+581 KAVNPYYAISGMK
-594 LAVTNGQIL
+594 LAVTDGQIL

-608 EQEACI
+608 EQKACI
-614 HQIEYESDRWFVTSS
+614 HQIEYEYESDRWFIISS
-629 MVFNGDG
+629 MVFNEDG
-636 SEIAMSTGSPAE
+636 SEIAMSAGSPAE
-648 ENVERGVICVSL
+648 ENIERGVICVSL
-660 ADERITRL
+660 ADESITRL
-668 SDTDSDVMTYA
+668 SDADSDVMTYA
-679 GEHRVAVVQCELA
+679 GEHRVAVVQCELVGRA
-692 EGVETYDDK
+692 KAYEDK
-701 PPLRYYVTMYDT
+701 PPCRYYVTMYDT
-713 ESGECVWTSEDYD
+713 ESGECIWTSEDYD
-726 VQAISRPCTIQMAAV
+726 VQAISRPCTIQMASA
-741 NTDENEQS
+741 NTDGKEQG

-760 QLDSETGSTVCSQVY
+760 QLDSETGNTVCSQVY

-785 WNEWYI
+785 RDERYI

-796 GRMYPALAGRIV
+796 GRMYPAFAGEIIGNV
-808 ENTGDLVIGEINTN
+808 GDLVIGEIHKN
-822 IGNVVYSDAT
+822 IGNVEYSDAMR
-832 GSVIRTEESG
+832 SVVRTEESG
-842 RKVSFCRRVQDTR
+842 RKVTFCRRVQDTQ
-855 MKKLT
+855 MKELT
-860 FDSSYN
+860 FDSSCN
-866 DIEYISVPEGDDMA
+866 DIEYISVPEGDDTA

-891 IGAVKTLSV
+891 IGTVKTLSV
-900 FETGNEKAIYEY
+900 LKVGEDKVIYEY
-912 QCGED
+912 QCEED
-917 SEIND
+917 SEIKD
-922 VTICKLENQTCL
+922 VSICKLENQTCL
-934 MFYDKERGE
+934 MFYDKARGE
-943 TLVDLDTRKVL
+943 TLVDLDTGKVL
-954 WRQLLRESD
+954 WRQLLKESD
-963 YQNYAVQCFR
+963 YRNYAVQCFH
-973 QTERCVVYGHSRFF
+973 QTERCVVYGWRRFI
-987 VADITEDGID
+987 VADMTEDGID
-997 IPDNDGNVDNEK
+997 VSNKGGLVDDEK
-1009 AIDAGKLITDIAV
+1009 FVDAENSIDDIAV

-1029 IVEVTANMSENYF
+1029 IMEVYDYGSYF
-1042 LKIWDVEAGKWKKID
+1042 LKVWDVEAGKWKKID
-1057 GREEYPIGC
+1057 GKREYP
-1066 RSGIASRK
+1066 
-1074 GFEVGKV
+1074 VGARNRFALGKE
-1081 SPVLAVYTTDGMINI
+1081 SPVLAVYTTDGTIDI
-1096 LDLETGSCKQS
+1096 LDLETGNCKQS
-1107 LASGYYKTVQFAFMN
+1107 LASGYYKSMQCAFMN

-1145 VRMQDDSGDASGNL
+1145 VRMQDESEDSFGDL
-1159 VTDGNSNYFGLM
+1159 VIDCSENYFGIM
-1171 YRGYRWSD
+1171 YRGYQWNDENYQGSTL
-1179 GDYKDSSLRVY
+1179 KVY

-1204 PSGYASFEG
+1204 PFGFASFEG
-1213 NEIFVVWLVGENGYY
+1213 DEIFVTCGDEEGYY
-1228 APLYDYRE
+1228 APFYDYQE

>member
-1 MRRARKKT
+1 MRRARKKP
-9 VVIRA
+9 VRVNA
-14 YRLGER
+14 YRLGEQSE
-20 NDGLDKLVAAGLV
+20 GLDRLIKEGLV
-33 VLRDDGSYE
+33 SQSDDGTFE
-42 VHTMETKDGKGETAH
+42 VHTMETKDEKGETAH

-144 AALVFYE
+144 AVLVFYE

-219 IQEISGKKK
+219 IREISGKKK

-300 AFPDILCYEE
+300 SFPDSLCYEE

-317 GTTETVRE
+317 GKAETVRE

-467 HTDTIVDY
+467 HTDIIIDY

-485 QVQAQDGDQED
+485 QVRAQDGDQQE

-516 LDVEDGTCAWKIN
+516 LDVESGTCTWKIN

-544 APISDSQA
+544 APISNNQM

-572 KIERQEEET
+572 KIERQGEET
-581 QAMNPYYAISGTK
+581 KAVNPYYAISGMK
-594 LAVTNGQIL
+594 LAVTDGQIL

-608 EQEACI
+608 EQKACI
-614 HQIEYESDRWFVTSS
+614 HQIEYEYESDRWFIISS
-629 MVFNGDG
+629 MVFNEDG
-636 SEIAMSTGSPAE
+636 SEIAMSAGSPAE
-648 ENVERGVICVSL
+648 ENIERGVICVSL
-660 ADERITRL
+660 ADESITRL
-668 SDTDSDVMTYA
+668 SDADSDVMTYA
-679 GEHRVAVVQCELA
+679 GEHRVAVVQCELVGRA
-692 EGVETYDDK
+692 KAYEDK
-701 PPLRYYVTMYDT
+701 PPCRYYVTMYDT
-713 ESGECVWTSEDYD
+713 ESGECIWTSEDYD
-726 VQAISRPCTIQMAAV
+726 VQAISRPCTIQMASA
-741 NTDENEQS
+741 NTDGKEQG

-760 QLDSETGSTVCSQVY
+760 QLDSETGNTVCSQVY

-785 WNEWYI
+785 RDERYI

-796 GRMYPALAGRIV
+796 GRMYPAFAGEIIGNV
-808 ENTGDLVIGEINTN
+808 GDLVIGEIHKN
-822 IGNVVYSDAT
+822 IGNVEYSDAMR
-832 GSVIRTEESG
+832 SVVRTEESG
-842 RKVSFCRRVQDTR
+842 RKVTFCRRVQDTQ
-855 MKKLT
+855 MKELT
-860 FDSSYN
+860 FDSSCN
-866 DIEYISVPEGDDMA
+866 DIEYISVPEGDDTA
-880 TYRVVEGKDGS
+880 TYRVVEGGDDV
-891 IGAVKTLSV
+891 IGDVKTLSV
-900 FETGNEKAIYEY
+900 LKVGEDKVIYEY
-912 QCGED
+912 QCEED
-917 SEIND
+917 SEIKD
-922 VTICKLENQTCL
+922 VSICKLENQTCL
-934 MFYDKERGE
+934 MFYDKARGE
-943 TLVDLDTRKVL
+943 TLVDLDTGKVL
-954 WRQLLRESD
+954 WRQLLKESD
-963 YQNYAVQCFR
+963 YQNYAVQCFH
-973 QTERCVVYGHSRFF
+973 QTERCVVYGWRRFI
-987 VADITEDGID
+987 VADMTEDGID
-997 IPDNDGNVDNEK
+997 VSNKGGLVDDEK
-1009 AIDAGKLITDIAV
+1009 FVDAENSIDDIAV

-1029 IVEVTANMSENYF
+1029 IMEVYDYGSYF
-1042 LKIWDVEAGKWKKID
+1042 LKVWDVEAGKWKKID
-1057 GREEYPIGC
+1057 GKREYPVGA
-1066 RSGIASRK
+1066 RN
-1074 GFEVGKV
+1074 GFALGKE
-1081 SPVLAVYTTDGMINI
+1081 SPVLAVYTTDGTIDI
-1096 LDLETGSCKQS
+1096 LDLETGNCKQS
-1107 LASGYYKTVQFAFMN
+1107 LASGYYKSMQCAFMN

-1145 VRMQDDSGDASGNL
+1145 VRMRDEQADTGGDL
-1159 VTDGNSNYFGLM
+1159 VTDDSDDYFGLM
-1171 YRGYRWSD
+1171 YQGYWWNDEKFQGSNL
-1179 GDYKDSSLRVY
+1179 KVY

-1204 PSGYASFEG
+1204 PYGFASFEG
-1213 NEIFVVWLVGENGYY
+1213 DEIFVTIGMEDGYY
-1228 APLYDYRE
+1228 APFYDYQE

>member
-1 MRRARKKT
+1 MRRARKKP
-9 VVIRA
+9 VRVNA
-14 YRLGER
+14 YRLGEQSE
-20 NDGLDKLVAAGLV
+20 GLDRLIKEGLV
-33 VLRDDGSYE
+33 SQSDDGTFE
-42 VHTMETKDGKGETAH
+42 VHTMETKDEKGETAH

-125 PEHYFQGTGWGTKL
+125 PEHYFKGTGWGTKL

-170 EMFEKTY
+170 DTFEETY
-177 ELIRDKE
+177 ELIKDKE

-197 EPDAFVAGKLHSML
+197 EPDAFVAGKLHTML

-219 IQEISGKKK
+219 IREISGKKK

-300 AFPDILCYEE
+300 SFPDSLCYEE

-317 GTTETVRE
+317 GKAETVRE

-467 HTDTIVDY
+467 HTDTIIDY

-485 QVQAQDGDQED
+485 QVRAQDGDQQE

-516 LDVEDGTCAWKIN
+516 LDVESGTCTWKIN

-544 APISDSQA
+544 APISNNQM

-572 KIERQEEET
+572 KIERQGEET
-581 QAMNPYYAISGTK
+581 KAVNPYYAISGMK
-594 LAVTNGQIL
+594 LAVTDGQIL

-608 EQEACI
+608 EQKACI
-614 HQIEYESDRWFVTSS
+614 HQIEYEYESDRWFIISS
-629 MVFNGDG
+629 MVFNEDG
-636 SEIAMSTGSPAE
+636 SEIAMSAGSPAE
-648 ENVERGVICVSL
+648 ENIERGVICVSL
-660 ADERITRL
+660 ADESITRL
-668 SDTDSDVMTYA
+668 SDADSDVMTYA
-679 GEHRVAVVQCELA
+679 GEHRVAVVQCELVGRA
-692 EGVETYDDK
+692 KAYEDK
-701 PPLRYYVTMYDT
+701 PPCRYYVTMYDT
-713 ESGECVWTSEDYD
+713 ESGECIWTSEDYD
-726 VQAISRPCTIQMAAV
+726 VQAISRPCTIQMASA
-741 NTDENEQS
+741 NTDGKEQG

-760 QLDSETGSTVCSQVY
+760 QLDSETGNTVCSQVY

-785 WNEWYI
+785 RDERYI

-796 GRMYPALAGRIV
+796 GRMYPAFAGEIIGNV
-808 ENTGDLVIGEINTN
+808 GDLVIGEIHKN
-822 IGNVVYSDAT
+822 IGNVEYSDAMR
-832 GSVIRTEESG
+832 SVVRTEESG
-842 RKVSFCRRVQDTR
+842 RKVTFCRRVQDTQ
-855 MKKLT
+855 MKELT
-860 FDSSYN
+860 FDSSCN
-866 DIEYISVPEGDDMA
+866 DIEYISVPEGDDTA

-891 IGAVKTLSV
+891 IGTVKTLSV
-900 FETGNEKAIYEY
+900 LKVGEDKVIYEY
-912 QCGED
+912 QCEED
-917 SEIND
+917 SEIKD
-922 VTICKLENQTCL
+922 VSICKLENQTCL
-934 MFYDKERGE
+934 MFYDKARGE
-943 TLVDLDTRKVL
+943 TLVDLDTGKVL
-954 WRQLLRESD
+954 WRQLLKESD
-963 YQNYAVQCFR
+963 YQNYAVQCFH
-973 QTERCVVYGHSRFF
+973 QTERCVVYGWRRFI
-987 VADITEDGID
+987 VADMTEDGID
-997 IPDNDGNVDNEK
+997 VSNKGGLVDDEK
-1009 AIDAGKLITDIAV
+1009 FVDAENSIDDIAV

-1029 IVEVTANMSENYF
+1029 IMEVYDYGFYF
-1042 LKIWDVEAGKWKKID
+1042 LKVWDVEAGKWKKID
-1057 GREEYPIGC
+1057 GKREYP
-1066 RSGIASRK
+1066 
-1074 GFEVGKV
+1074 VGARNRFALGKE
-1081 SPVLAVYTTDGMINI
+1081 SPVLAVYTTDGTIDI
-1096 LDLETGSCKQS
+1096 LDLETGNCKQS
-1107 LASGYYKTVQFAFMN
+1107 LASGYYKSMQCAFMN

-1145 VRMQDDSGDASGNL
+1145 VRMQDESEDSFGDL
-1159 VTDGNSNYFGLM
+1159 VIDCSENYFGIM
-1171 YRGYRWSD
+1171 YRGYQWNDENYQGSTL
-1179 GDYKDSSLRVY
+1179 KVY

-1204 PSGYASFEG
+1204 PFGFASFEG
-1213 NEIFVVWLVGENGYY
+1213 DEIFVTCGDEEGYY
-1228 APLYDYRE
+1228 APFYDYQE

>member
-1 MRRARKKT
+1 MRRARKKP
-9 VVIRA
+9 VRVNA
-14 YRLGER
+14 YRLGEQSE
-20 NDGLDKLVAAGLV
+20 GLDRLIKEGLV
-33 VLRDDGSYE
+33 SQLDDGTFE
-42 VHTMETKDGKGETAH
+42 VHTMETKDEKGETAH

-125 PEHYFQGTGWGTKL
+125 PEHYFKGTGWGTKL

-219 IQEISGKKK
+219 IREISGKKK

-300 AFPDILCYEE
+300 SFPDSLCYEE

-317 GTTETVRE
+317 GKAETVRE

-467 HTDTIVDY
+467 HTDTIIDY

-485 QVQAQDGDQED
+485 QVRAQDGDQQE

-516 LDVEDGTCAWKIN
+516 LDVESGTCTWKIN

-544 APISDSQA
+544 APISNNQM

-572 KIERQEEET
+572 KIERQGEET
-581 QAMNPYYAISGTK
+581 KAVNPYYAISGMK
-594 LAVTNGQIL
+594 LAVTDGQIL

-608 EQEACI
+608 EQKACI
-614 HQIEYESDRWFVTSS
+614 HQIEYEYESDRWFIISS
-629 MVFNGDG
+629 MVFNEDG
-636 SEIAMSTGSPAE
+636 SEIAMSAGSPAE
-648 ENVERGVICVSL
+648 ENIERGVICVSL
-660 ADERITRL
+660 ADESITRL
-668 SDTDSDVMTYA
+668 SDADSDVMTYA
-679 GEHRVAVVQCELA
+679 GEHRVAVVQCELVGRA
-692 EGVETYDDK
+692 KAYEDK
-701 PPLRYYVTMYDT
+701 PPCRYYVTMYDT
-713 ESGECVWTSEDYD
+713 ESGECIWTSEDYD
-726 VQAISRPCTIQMAAV
+726 VQAISRPCTIQMASA
-741 NTDENEQS
+741 NTDGKEQG

-760 QLDSETGSTVCSQVY
+760 QLDSETGNTVCSQVY

-785 WNEWYI
+785 RDERYI

-796 GRMYPALAGRIV
+796 GRMYPAFAGEIIGNV
-808 ENTGDLVIGEINTN
+808 GDLVIGEIHKN
-822 IGNVVYSDAT
+822 IGNVEYSDAMR
-832 GSVIRTEESG
+832 SVVRTEESG
-842 RKVSFCRRVQDTR
+842 RKVTFCRRVQDTQ
-855 MKKLT
+855 MKELT
-860 FDSSYN
+860 FDSSCN
-866 DIEYISVPEGDDMA
+866 DIEYISVPEGDDTA
-880 TYRVVEGKDGS
+880 TYRVVEGEDDV
-891 IGAVKTLSV
+891 IGDVKTLSV
-900 FETGNEKAIYEY
+900 LKVGEDKVIYEY
-912 QCGED
+912 QCEED
-917 SEIND
+917 SEIKD
-922 VTICKLENQTCL
+922 VSICKLENQTCL
-934 MFYDKERGE
+934 MFYDKARGE
-943 TLVDLDTRKVL
+943 TLVDLDTGKVL
-954 WRQLLRESD
+954 WRQLLKESD
-963 YQNYAVQCFR
+963 YQNYAVQCFH
-973 QTERCVVYGHSRFF
+973 QTERCVVYGWRRFI
-987 VADITEDGID
+987 VADMTEDGID
-997 IPDNDGNVDNEK
+997 VSNKGGLVDDEK
-1009 AIDAGKLITDIAV
+1009 FVDAENSIDDIAV

-1029 IVEVTANMSENYF
+1029 IMEVYDYGSYF
-1042 LKIWDVEAGKWKKID
+1042 LKVWDVEAGKWKKID
-1057 GREEYPIGC
+1057 GKREYPVGA
-1066 RSGIASRK
+1066 RN
-1074 GFEVGKV
+1074 GFALGKE
-1081 SPVLAVYTTDGMINI
+1081 SPVLAVYTTDGTIDI
-1096 LDLETGSCKQS
+1096 LDLETGNCKQS
-1107 LASGYYKTVQFAFMN
+1107 LASGYYKSMQYAFMN

-1145 VRMQDDSGDASGNL
+1145 VRMQDESEDSFGDL
-1159 VTDGNSNYFGLM
+1159 VIDCSENYFGIM
-1171 YRGYRWSD
+1171 YRGYQWNDENYQGSTL
-1179 GDYKDSSLRVY
+1179 KVY

-1204 PSGYASFEG
+1204 PFGFASFEG
-1213 NEIFVVWLVGENGYY
+1213 DEIFVTCGDEEGYY
-1228 APLYDYRE
+1228 APFYDYQE

>member
-1 MRRARKKT
+1 MRRARKKP
-9 VVIRA
+9 VRVNA
-14 YRLGER
+14 YRLGEQSE
-20 NDGLDKLVAAGLV
+20 GLDRLIKEGLV
-33 VLRDDGSYE
+33 SQSDDGTFE
-42 VHTMETKDGKGETAH
+42 VHTMETKDEKGETVH

-170 EMFEKTY
+170 DTFEETY
-177 ELIRDKE
+177 ELIKDKE

-197 EPDAFVAGKLHSML
+197 EPDAFVAGKLHTML

-300 AFPDILCYEE
+300 SFPDSLCYEE

-317 GTTETVRE
+317 GKAETVRE

-467 HTDTIVDY
+467 HTDTIIDY

-485 QVQAQDGDQED
+485 QVRAQDGDQQE

-516 LDVEDGTCAWKIN
+516 LDVESGTCTWKIN

-544 APISDSQA
+544 APISNNQM

-572 KIERQEEET
+572 KIERQGEET
-581 QAMNPYYAISGTK
+581 KAVNPYYAISGMK
-594 LAVTNGQIL
+594 LAVTDGQIL

-608 EQEACI
+608 EQKACI
-614 HQIEYESDRWFVTSS
+614 HQIEYEYESDRWFIISS
-629 MVFNGDG
+629 MVFNEDG
-636 SEIAMSTGSPAE
+636 SEIAMSAGSPAE
-648 ENVERGVICVSL
+648 ENIERGVICVSL
-660 ADERITRL
+660 ADESITRL
-668 SDTDSDVMTYA
+668 SDADSDVMTYA
-679 GEHRVAVVQCELA
+679 GEHRVAVVQCELVGRA
-692 EGVETYDDK
+692 KAYEDK
-701 PPLRYYVTMYDT
+701 PPCRYYVTMYDT
-713 ESGECVWTSEDYD
+713 ESGECIWTSEDYD
-726 VQAISRPCTIQMAAV
+726 VQAISRPCTIQMASA
-741 NTDENEQS
+741 NTDGKEQG

-760 QLDSETGSTVCSQVY
+760 QLDSETGNTVCSQVY

-785 WNEWYI
+785 RDERYI

-796 GRMYPALAGRIV
+796 GRMYPAFAGEIIGNV
-808 ENTGDLVIGEINTN
+808 GDLVIGEIHKN
-822 IGNVVYSDAT
+822 IGNVEYSDAMR
-832 GSVIRTEESG
+832 SVVRTEESG
-842 RKVSFCRRVQDTR
+842 RKVTFCRRVQDTQ
-855 MKKLT
+855 MKELT
-860 FDSSYN
+860 FDSSCN
-866 DIEYISVPEGDDMA
+866 DIEYISVPEGDDTA
-880 TYRVVEGKDGS
+880 TYRVVEGGDDV
-891 IGAVKTLSV
+891 IGDVKTLSV
-900 FETGNEKAIYEY
+900 LKVGEDKVIYEY
-912 QCGED
+912 QCEED
-917 SEIND
+917 SEIKD
-922 VTICKLENQTCL
+922 VSICKLENQTCL
-934 MFYDKERGE
+934 MFYDKARGE
-943 TLVDLDTRKVL
+943 TLVDLDTGKVL
-954 WRQLLRESD
+954 WRQLLKESD
-963 YQNYAVQCFR
+963 YQNYAVQCFH
-973 QTERCVVYGHSRFF
+973 QTERCVVYGWRRFI
-987 VADITEDGID
+987 VADMTEDGID
-997 IPDNDGNVDNEK
+997 VSNKGGLVDDEK
-1009 AIDAGKLITDIAV
+1009 FVDAENSIDDIAV

-1029 IVEVTANMSENYF
+1029 IMEVYDYGSYF
-1042 LKIWDVEAGKWKKID
+1042 LKVWDVEAGKWKKID
-1057 GREEYPIGC
+1057 GKREYP
-1066 RSGIASRK
+1066 
-1074 GFEVGKV
+1074 VGARNRFALGKE
-1081 SPVLAVYTTDGMINI
+1081 SPVLAVYTTDGTIDI
-1096 LDLETGSCKQS
+1096 LDLETGNCKQS
-1107 LASGYYKTVQFAFMN
+1107 LASGYYKSMQCAFMN

-1145 VRMQDDSGDASGNL
+1145 VRMQDESEDSFGDL
-1159 VTDGNSNYFGLM
+1159 VIDCSENYFGIM
-1171 YRGYRWSD
+1171 YRGYQWNDENYQGSTL
-1179 GDYKDSSLRVY
+1179 KVY

-1204 PSGYASFEG
+1204 PFGFASFEG
-1213 NEIFVVWLVGENGYY
+1213 DEIFVTCGDEEGYY
-1228 APLYDYRE
+1228 APFYDYQE

>member
-1 MRRARKKT
+1 MRRARKKP
-9 VVIRA
+9 VRVNA
-14 YRLGER
+14 YRLGEQSE
-20 NDGLDKLVAAGLV
+20 GLDRLIKEGRVNQS
-33 VLRDDGSYE
+33 DDGTFE

-76 FFEKNHRHI
+76 FFEKNHKHI

-97 EVWMMGDAMC
+97 EVWMMGDPMC

-125 PEHYFQGTGWGTKL
+125 PEHYFKGTGWGTKL

-144 AALVFYE
+144 AVLVFYE

-317 GTTETVRE
+317 GKTETVRE

-367 RHRDYMF
+367 RHRDYLF

-414 RYLAG
+414 RYLAD

-437 MAITPDDPDAD
+437 MAITPDDSDAD

-485 QVQAQDGDQED
+485 RVRAQDGNQEE

-503 AYFCLDQQGTAYV
+503 VYCCLDQLGTAYV
-516 LDVEDGTCAWKIN
+516 LDVESGTCTWKIN
-529 PGKLKGYDGGAFQYI
+529 PGKLKGYDGGVFQYI

-572 KIERQEEET
+572 KIERQEEELL
-581 QAMNPYYAISGTK
+581 ASGFYYTVSDMYLGITDGEK
-594 LAVTNGQIL
+594 LWV
-603 WIYDL
+603 YDL

-614 HQIEYESDRWFVTSS
+614 HQIQYQEEDDGSYVYLFS
-629 MVFNGDG
+629 MVFNEAD
-636 SEIAMSTGSPAE
+636 SEIVISGGRPGHS
-648 ENVERGVICVSL
+648 NVGKGVVCISL
-660 ADERITRL
+660 ADETVKKL
-668 SDTDSDVMTYA
+668 SETDSDVVAYV

-692 EGVETYDDK
+692 GEVEAYAEK
-701 PPLRYYVTMYDT
+701 PPLRYYVAMYDT
-713 ESGECVWTSEDYD
+713 ESGEQVWISEDYD
-726 VQAISRPCTIQMAAV
+726 VQAISRPCTVQLATMNMAG
-741 NTDENEQS
+741 NEKR

-760 QLDSETGSTVCSQVY
+760 QLDPETGSTVCAQVY
-775 SSNIA
+775 SANIIY
-780 GVRHE
+780 VRLGK
-785 WNEWYI
+785 NDKRYL

-796 GRMYPALAGRIV
+796 GRIYLAFAGKF
-808 ENTGDLVIGEINTN
+808 EEESGDIVIGQIHTS
-822 IGNVVYSDAT
+822 IGNMVYSDAT
-832 GSVIRTEESG
+832 GSVIRSEESG
-842 RKVSFCRRVQDTR
+842 RKVIFSSSMQDTQ
-855 MKKLT
+855 MKKLNMDG
-860 FDSSYN
+860 FHI
-866 DIEYISVPEGDDMA
+866 DIEYKSIPDGDDTV
-880 TYRVVEGKDGS
+880 TYRLVEGKDGYV
-891 IGAVKTLSV
+891 GNVKTLSV

-912 QCGED
+912 RCGDD
-917 SEIND
+917 SSIDD
-922 VTICKLENQTCL
+922 VTIFKREDQICL

-943 TLVDLDTRKVL
+943 TLVDLDTGKVL
-954 WRQLLRESD
+954 WRQLLKESD
-963 YQNYAVQCFR
+963 YQNYAVQNFH
-973 QTERCVVYGHSRFF
+973 QAERCILYSYNRFC
-987 VADITEDGID
+987 VADMTEDGID
-997 IPDNDGNVDNEK
+997 ISEKDGFVDDEK
-1009 AIDAGKLITDIAV
+1009 FVDAENYIEDIAV

-1029 IVEVTANMSENYF
+1029 IIEMSDYDAHF
-1042 LKIWDVEAGKWKKID
+1042 LKIWDVDAGKWKKID
-1057 GREEYPIGC
+1057 GKQKYPLGC
-1066 RSGIASRK
+1066 KNG
-1074 GFEVGKV
+1074 GFALGKE
-1081 SPVLAVYTTDGMINI
+1081 SSVLAVYTTDGTIDI
-1096 LDLETGSCKQS
+1096 LDLEKGSCKQS
-1107 LASGYYKTVQFAFMN
+1107 LASGYYNSAKCAFMN
-1122 QDQYLL
+1122 SDKYLL
-1128 SYGDNQY
+1128 SYGDAQY

-1145 VRMQDDSGDASGNL
+1145 VRMRDEQADTGGDL
-1159 VTDGNSNYFGLM
+1159 VTDDSDDYFGLM
-1171 YRGYRWSD
+1171 WQGYWWNDEKFQGSNL
-1179 GDYKDSSLRVY
+1179 KVY

-1204 PSGYASFEG
+1204 PYGFASFEG
-1213 NEIFVVWLVGENGYY
+1213 DEIFVTIGMEDGYY
-1228 APLYDYRE
+1228 APLYDYQE

>member
-1 MRRARKKT
+1 MRRARKKP
-9 VVIRA
+9 VRVNA
-14 YRLGER
+14 YRLGEQSE
-20 NDGLDKLVAAGLV
+20 GLDRLIKEGLV
-33 VLRDDGSYE
+33 SQSDDGTFE
-42 VHTMETKDGKGETAH
+42 VHTMETKDEKGETAH

-144 AALVFYE
+144 AVLVFYE

-197 EPDAFVAGKLHSML
+197 EPDAFVAGKLHTML
-211 EHYKVPKK
+211 ERYKVPKK

-300 AFPDILCYEE
+300 SFPDSLCYEE

-317 GTTETVRE
+317 GKAETVRE

-467 HTDTIVDY
+467 HTDTIIDY

-485 QVQAQDGDQED
+485 QVRAQDGDQQE

-516 LDVEDGTCAWKIN
+516 LDVESGTCTWKIN

-544 APISDSQA
+544 APISNNQM

-572 KIERQEEET
+572 KIERQGEET
-581 QAMNPYYAISGTK
+581 KAVNPYYAISGMK
-594 LAVTNGQIL
+594 LAVTDGQIL

-608 EQEACI
+608 EQKACI
-614 HQIEYESDRWFVTSS
+614 HQIEYEYESDRWFIISS
-629 MVFNGDG
+629 MVFNEDG
-636 SEIAMSTGSPAE
+636 SEIAMSAGSPAE
-648 ENVERGVICVSL
+648 ENIERGVICVSL
-660 ADERITRL
+660 ADESITRL
-668 SDTDSDVMTYA
+668 SDADSDVMTYA
-679 GEHRVAVVQCELA
+679 GEHRVAVVQCELVGRA
-692 EGVETYDDK
+692 KAYEDK
-701 PPLRYYVTMYDT
+701 PPCRYYVTMYDT
-713 ESGECVWTSEDYD
+713 ESGECIWTSEDYD
-726 VQAISRPCTIQMAAV
+726 VQAISRPCTIQMASA
-741 NTDENEQS
+741 NTDGKEQG

-760 QLDSETGSTVCSQVY
+760 QLDSETGNTVCSQVY

-785 WNEWYI
+785 RDERYI

-796 GRMYPALAGRIV
+796 GRMYPAFAGEIIGNV
-808 ENTGDLVIGEINTN
+808 GDLVIGEIHKN
-822 IGNVVYSDAT
+822 IGNVEYSDAMR
-832 GSVIRTEESG
+832 SVVRTEESG
-842 RKVSFCRRVQDTR
+842 RKVTFCRRVQDTQ
-855 MKKLT
+855 MKELT
-860 FDSSYN
+860 FDSSCN
-866 DIEYISVPEGDDMA
+866 DIEYISVPEGDDTA
-880 TYRVVEGKDGS
+880 TYRVVEGGDDV
-891 IGAVKTLSV
+891 IGDVKTLSV
-900 FETGNEKAIYEY
+900 LKVGEDKVIYEY
-912 QCGED
+912 QCEED
-917 SEIND
+917 SEIKD
-922 VTICKLENQTCL
+922 VSICKLENQTCL
-934 MFYDKERGE
+934 MFYDKARGE
-943 TLVDLDTRKVL
+943 TLVDLDTGKVL
-954 WRQLLRESD
+954 WRQLLKESD
-963 YQNYAVQCFR
+963 YQNYAVQCFH
-973 QTERCVVYGHSRFF
+973 QTERCVVYGWRRFI
-987 VADITEDGID
+987 VADMTEDGID
-997 IPDNDGNVDNEK
+997 VSNKGGLVDDEK
-1009 AIDAGKLITDIAV
+1009 FVDAENSIDDIAV

-1029 IVEVTANMSENYF
+1029 IMEVYDYGSYF
-1042 LKIWDVEAGKWKKID
+1042 LKVWDVEAGKWKKID
-1057 GREEYPIGC
+1057 GKREYPVGA
-1066 RSGIASRK
+1066 RN
-1074 GFEVGKV
+1074 GFALGKE
-1081 SPVLAVYTTDGMINI
+1081 SPVLAVYTTDGTIDI
-1096 LDLETGSCKQS
+1096 LDLETGNCKQS
-1107 LASGYYKTVQFAFMN
+1107 LASGYYKSMQCAFMN

-1145 VRMQDDSGDASGNL
+1145 VRMRDEQADTGGDL
-1159 VTDGNSNYFGLM
+1159 VTDDSDDYFGLM
-1171 YRGYRWSD
+1171 YQGYWWNDEKFQGSNL
-1179 GDYKDSSLRVY
+1179 KVY

-1204 PSGYASFEG
+1204 PYGFASFEG
-1213 NEIFVVWLVGENGYY
+1213 DEIFVTIGMEDGYY
-1228 APLYDYRE
+1228 APFYDYQE

>member
-1 MRRARKKT
+1 MRRARKKP
-9 VVIRA
+9 VRVNA
-14 YRLGER
+14 YRLGEQSE
-20 NDGLDKLVAAGLV
+20 GLDRLIKEGLV
-33 VLRDDGSYE
+33 SQSDDGTFE
-42 VHTMETKDGKGETAH
+42 VHTMETKDEKGETAH

-144 AALVFYE
+144 AVLVFYE

-219 IQEISGKKK
+219 IREISGKKK

-300 AFPDILCYEE
+300 AFPDSLCYEE

-317 GTTETVRE
+317 GKAETVRE

-399 AKTEAQYQEARRNQA
+399 AKTETQYQEARRNQA

-419 ISGDLLDS
+419 ISGDLLDG

-485 QVQAQDGDQED
+485 QVQAQDGDQEE

-516 LDVEDGTCAWKIN
+516 LDVESGTCTWKIN

-544 APISDSQA
+544 APISDSRA
-552 VAVSDEQ
+552 VAVSQEE
-559 ILILDWK
+559 ILFLDWK
-566 KKKVIS
+566 KKKVVS
-572 KIERQEEET
+572 KIERQEEEI
-581 QAMNPYYAISGTK
+581 QAANLYYAISGTN
-594 LAVTNGQIL
+594 LAVTNGHIL
-603 WIYDL
+603 WVYDL
-608 EQEACI
+608 EQKTCT
-614 HQIEYESDRWFVTSS
+614 HQIEYESEDFIYRPS
-629 MVFNGDG
+629 MVFNEDG
-636 SEIAMSTGSPAE
+636 SEIAMSAGSPAE

-660 ADERITRL
+660 ADESITRL
-668 SDTDSDVMTYA
+668 SDVDSDVMTYA

-692 EGVETYDDK
+692 GEVEAYDDK

-713 ESGECVWTSEDYD
+713 ESGERVWTSEDYD
-726 VQAISRPCTIQMAAV
+726 VQAISRPCTIQTAAV
-741 NTDENEQS
+741 NTDGNEQS
-749 LIAVSLKDKFL
+749 LIVVSLKDKFL
-760 QLDSETGSTVCSQVY
+760 QLDAETGSTVCSQVY

-785 WNEWYI
+785 WDEWYI

-796 GRMYPALAGRIV
+796 GRMYPAFAGRIV
-808 ENTGDLVIGEINTN
+808 ENTGDLVIGEIHKNV
-822 IGNVVYSDAT
+822 GNVVYSNAM

-842 RKVSFCRRVQDTR
+842 RKVTFCRRVQDTQ

-866 DIEYISVPEGDDMA
+866 DIEYISVPEGDDTA

-891 IGAVKTLSV
+891 IGTVKTLSV
-900 FETGNEKAIYEY
+900 SKVGEDKVIYKY

-917 SEIND
+917 SGIND

-943 TLVDLDTRKVL
+943 TLVDLDTGKVL
-954 WRQLLRESD
+954 WRQLLKESD
-963 YQNYAVQCFR
+963 YWNYAVQCFH
-973 QTERCVVYGHSRFF
+973 QTERCVVYSRRRFI
-987 VADITEDGID
+987 VADMTEDGID
-997 IPDNDGNVDNEK
+997 VSNKDGLVDDEK
-1009 AIDAGKLITDIAV
+1009 FVDAENYIADIAV

-1029 IVEVTANMSENYF
+1029 IMEVRDYDSSF
-1042 LKIWDVEAGKWKKID
+1042 LKVWDVEAGKWKKID
-1057 GREEYPIGC
+1057 GKQEYPMG
-1066 RSGIASRK
+1066 AWN
-1074 GFEVGKV
+1074 GFVLGKE
-1081 SPVLAVYTTDGMINI
+1081 SPVLAAYTTDGTIDI
-1096 LDLETGSCKQS
+1096 LDLETGTCKQS
-1107 LASGYYKTVQFAFMN
+1107 LASGYYKTVQCAFMN

-1128 SYGDNQY
+1128 SYGDDQY

-1145 VRMQDDSGDASGNL
+1145 VRMGDDSGDASGNL

-1213 NEIFVVWLVGENGYY
+1213 NEIFVVRLVGENGYY

>member
-1 MRRARKKT
+1 MRRARKKP
-9 VVIRA
+9 VRVNA
-14 YRLGER
+14 YRLGEQSE
-20 NDGLDKLVAAGLV
+20 GLDRLIKEGLV
-33 VLRDDGSYE
+33 SQSDDGTFE
-42 VHTMETKDGKGETAH
+42 VHTMETKDEKGETAH

-144 AALVFYE
+144 AVLVFYE
-151 IKRNAGGNIVD
+151 IKRNVGGNIVD

-219 IQEISGKKK
+219 IREISGKKK

-285 KDKVLTLLAEGEPEE
+285 KDKVLTLLAEDEPEE
-300 AFPDILCYEE
+300 SFPDILCYEE

-317 GTTETVRE
+317 GTAETVRE

-399 AKTEAQYQEARRNQA
+399 AKTEAQYQEARSNQA

-419 ISGDLLDS
+419 ISGDLLDG

-485 QVQAQDGDQED
+485 QVRAQDGNQEE

-503 AYFCLDQQGTAYV
+503 VYCCLDQLGTAYV
-516 LDVEDGTCAWKIN
+516 LDVESGTCTWKIN

-566 KKKVIS
+566 KKKIIS
-572 KIERQEEET
+572 KIERQEEELL
-581 QAMNPYYAISGTK
+581 ASGFYYTVSDMYLGITDGEK
-594 LAVTNGQIL
+594 LWV
-603 WIYDL
+603 YDL
-608 EQEACI
+608 EQKACI
-614 HQIEYESDRWFVTSS
+614 HQIQYQEEGYGNYIYVAS
-629 MVFNGDG
+629 MVFNEAD
-636 SEIAMSTGSPAE
+636 SEIIISSGAPGHS
-648 ENVERGVICVSL
+648 NVGKGVVCISL
-660 ADERITRL
+660 ADETVKKL
-668 SDTDSDVMTYA
+668 SETDSDVVAYV

-692 EGVETYDDK
+692 GEVEAYAEK
-701 PPLRYYVTMYDT
+701 PLLRYYVAMYDT
-713 ESGECVWTSEDYD
+713 ESEEQVWTSEDYD
-726 VQAISRPCTIQMAAV
+726 VQAISRPCTVQLATMNMAG
-741 NTDENEQS
+741 NEKR
-749 LIAVSLKDKFL
+749 LIAV
-760 QLDSETGSTVCSQVY
+760 G
-775 SSNIA
+775 A
-780 GVRHE
+780 
-785 WNEWYI
+785 
-791 VGLED
+791 
-796 GRMYPALAGRIV
+796 RI
-808 ENTGDLVIGEINTN
+808 
-822 IGNVVYSDAT
+822 
-832 GSVIRTEESG
+832 
-842 RKVSFCRRVQDTR
+842 
-855 MKKLT
+855 
-860 FDSSYN
+860 
-866 DIEYISVPEGDDMA
+866 
-880 TYRVVEGKDGS
+880 
-891 IGAVKTLSV
+891 
-900 FETGNEKAIYEY
+900 
-912 QCGED
+912 
-917 SEIND
+917 
-922 VTICKLENQTCL
+922 
-934 MFYDKERGE
+934 
-943 TLVDLDTRKVL
+943 
-954 WRQLLRESD
+954 
-963 YQNYAVQCFR
+963 
-973 QTERCVVYGHSRFF
+973 
-987 VADITEDGID
+987 
-997 IPDNDGNVDNEK
+997 
-1009 AIDAGKLITDIAV
+1009 
-1022 TADDKYV
+1022 
-1029 IVEVTANMSENYF
+1029 
-1042 LKIWDVEAGKWKKID
+1042 
-1057 GREEYPIGC
+1057 
-1066 RSGIASRK
+1066 
-1074 GFEVGKV
+1074 
-1081 SPVLAVYTTDGMINI
+1081 
-1096 LDLETGSCKQS
+1096 
-1107 LASGYYKTVQFAFMN
+1107 
-1122 QDQYLL
+1122 
-1128 SYGDNQY
+1128 
-1135 LTMWD
+1135 
-1140 VESGK
+1140 
-1145 VRMQDDSGDASGNL
+1145 
-1159 VTDGNSNYFGLM
+1159 
-1171 YRGYRWSD
+1171 
-1179 GDYKDSSLRVY
+1179 
-1190 SVDDDGQFYAYADV
+1190 
-1204 PSGYASFEG
+1204 
-1213 NEIFVVWLVGENGYY
+1213 
-1228 APLYDYRE
+1228 
-1236 LKKRAEDVLDGA
+1236 
-1248 TLTDAEKKQYF
+1248 
-1259 VSE
+1259 

>member
-1 MRRARKKT
+1 MRRARKKP
-9 VVIRA
+9 VRVNA
-14 YRLGER
+14 YRLGEQSE
-20 NDGLDKLVAAGLV
+20 GLDRLIKEGLV
-33 VLRDDGSYE
+33 SQSDDGTFE
-42 VHTMETKDGKGETAH
+42 VHTMETKDEKGETAN
-57 AGDYVKLDAAGR
+57 AGDYVKLDAFGR

-125 PEHYFQGTGWGTKL
+125 PEHYFTGTGWGTKL

-170 EMFEKTY
+170 DTFEETY
-177 ELIRDKE
+177 ELIKDKE

-197 EPDAFVAGKLHSML
+197 EPDAFVAGKLHTML

-300 AFPDILCYEE
+300 AFPDSLCYEE

-317 GTTETVRE
+317 GKAETVRE

-419 ISGDLLDS
+419 ISGELLDG

-467 HTDTIVDY
+467 HTDTIEDY

-485 QVQAQDGDQED
+485 QVQEQDGDQEE

-516 LDVEDGTCAWKIN
+516 LDVESGTCTWKIN

-544 APISDSQA
+544 APISNNQM

-572 KIERQEEET
+572 KIERQGEET
-581 QAMNPYYAISGTK
+581 KAVNPYYAISGMK
-594 LAVTNGQIL
+594 LAVTDGQIL

-608 EQEACI
+608 EQKACI
-614 HQIEYESDRWFVTSS
+614 HQIEYEYESDRWFIISS
-629 MVFNGDG
+629 MVFNEDG
-636 SEIAMSTGSPAE
+636 SEIAMSAGSPAE
-648 ENVERGVICVSL
+648 ENIERGVICVSL
-660 ADERITRL
+660 ADESITRL
-668 SDTDSDVMTYA
+668 SDADSDVMTYA
-679 GEHRVAVVQCELA
+679 GEHRVAVVQCELVGRA
-692 EGVETYDDK
+692 KAYEDK
-701 PPLRYYVTMYDT
+701 PPCRYYVTMYDT
-713 ESGECVWTSEDYD
+713 ESGECIWTSEDYD
-726 VQAISRPCTIQMAAV
+726 VQAISRPCIIQMASA
-741 NTDENEQS
+741 NTDGKEQG

-760 QLDSETGSTVCSQVY
+760 QLDSETGNTVCSQVY

-785 WNEWYI
+785 RDERYI

-796 GRMYPALAGRIV
+796 GRMYPAFAGEIIGNV
-808 ENTGDLVIGEINTN
+808 GDLVIGEIHKN
-822 IGNVVYSDAT
+822 IGNVEYSDAMR
-832 GSVIRTEESG
+832 SVVRTEESG
-842 RKVSFCRRVQDTR
+842 RKVTFCRRVQDTQ

-866 DIEYISVPEGDDMA
+866 DIEYISVPEGDDTA

-891 IGAVKTLSV
+891 IGTVKTLSV
-900 FETGNEKAIYEY
+900 SKVGEDKVIYEY
-912 QCGED
+912 QCEED
-917 SEIND
+917 SEIKD
-922 VTICKLENQTCL
+922 VSICKLENQTCL
-934 MFYDKERGE
+934 MFYDKARGE
-943 TLVDLDTRKVL
+943 TLVDLDTGKVL
-954 WRQLLRESD
+954 WRQLLKESD
-963 YQNYAVQCFR
+963 YQNYAVQCFH
-973 QTERCVVYGHSRFF
+973 QTERCVVYGWRRFI
-987 VADITEDGID
+987 VADMTEDGID
-997 IPDNDGNVDNEK
+997 VSNKGGLVDDEK
-1009 AIDAGKLITDIAV
+1009 FVDAENSIDDIAV

-1029 IVEVTANMSENYF
+1029 IMEVYDYGSYF
-1042 LKIWDVEAGKWKKID
+1042 LKVWDVEAGKWKKID
-1057 GREEYPIGC
+1057 GKREYP
-1066 RSGIASRK
+1066 
-1074 GFEVGKV
+1074 VGARNRFALGKE
-1081 SPVLAVYTTDGMINI
+1081 SPVLAVYTTDGTIDI
-1096 LDLETGSCKQS
+1096 LDLETGNCKQS
-1107 LASGYYKTVQFAFMN
+1107 LASGYYKSMQCAFMN

-1145 VRMQDDSGDASGNL
+1145 VRMQDESEDSFGDL
-1159 VTDGNSNYFGLM
+1159 VIDCSENYFGIM
-1171 YRGYRWSD
+1171 YRGYQWNDENYQGSTL
-1179 GDYKDSSLRVY
+1179 KVY

-1204 PSGYASFEG
+1204 PFGFASFEG
-1213 NEIFVVWLVGENGYY
+1213 DEIFVTCGDEEGYY
-1228 APLYDYRE
+1228 APFYDYQE

>member
-1 MRRARKKT
+1 MRRARKKP
-9 VVIRA
+9 VRVNA
-14 YRLGER
+14 YRLGEQSE
-20 NDGLDKLVAAGLV
+20 GLDRLIKEGLV
-33 VLRDDGSYE
+33 SQSDDGTFE
-42 VHTMETKDGKGETAH
+42 VHTMETKDEKGETAH

-76 FFEKNHRHI
+76 FFEKNHRRI

-144 AALVFYE
+144 AVLVFYE

-219 IQEISGKKK
+219 IREISGKKK

-300 AFPDILCYEE
+300 AFPDSLCYEE

-317 GTTETVRE
+317 GKAETVRE

-419 ISGDLLDS
+419 ISGELLDG

-485 QVQAQDGDQED
+485 QVRAQDGDQEE

-516 LDVEDGTCAWKIN
+516 LDVESGTCTWKIN

-544 APISDSQA
+544 APISNNQM

-572 KIERQEEET
+572 KIERQGEET
-581 QAMNPYYAISGTK
+581 KAVNPYYAISGMK
-594 LAVTNGQIL
+594 LAVTDGQIL

-608 EQEACI
+608 EQKACI
-614 HQIEYESDRWFVTSS
+614 HQIEYEYESDRWFIISS
-629 MVFNGDG
+629 MVFNEDG
-636 SEIAMSTGSPAE
+636 SEIAMSAGSPAE
-648 ENVERGVICVSL
+648 ENIERGVICVSL
-660 ADERITRL
+660 ADESITRL
-668 SDTDSDVMTYA
+668 SDADSDVMTYA
-679 GEHRVAVVQCELA
+679 GEHRVAVVQCELVGRA
-692 EGVETYDDK
+692 KAYEDK
-701 PPLRYYVTMYDT
+701 PPCRYYVTMYDT
-713 ESGECVWTSEDYD
+713 ESGECIWTSEDYD
-726 VQAISRPCTIQMAAV
+726 VQAISRPCTIQMASA
-741 NTDENEQS
+741 NTDGKEQG

-760 QLDSETGSTVCSQVY
+760 QLDSETGNTVCSQVY

-785 WNEWYI
+785 RDERYI

-796 GRMYPALAGRIV
+796 GRMYPAFAGEIIGNV
-808 ENTGDLVIGEINTN
+808 GDLVIGEIHKN
-822 IGNVVYSDAT
+822 IGNVEYSDAMR
-832 GSVIRTEESG
+832 SVVRTEESG
-842 RKVSFCRRVQDTR
+842 RKVTFCRRVQDTQ
-855 MKKLT
+855 MKELT
-860 FDSSYN
+860 FDSSCN
-866 DIEYISVPEGDDMA
+866 DIEYISVPEGDDTA
-880 TYRVVEGKDGS
+880 TYRVVEGGDDV
-891 IGAVKTLSV
+891 IGDVKTLSV
-900 FETGNEKAIYEY
+900 LKVGEDKVIYEY
-912 QCGED
+912 QCEED
-917 SEIND
+917 SEIKD
-922 VTICKLENQTCL
+922 VSICKLENQTCL
-934 MFYDKERGE
+934 MFYDKARGE
-943 TLVDLDTRKVL
+943 TLVDLDTGKVL
-954 WRQLLRESD
+954 WRQLLKESD
-963 YQNYAVQCFR
+963 YQNYAVQCFH
-973 QTERCVVYGHSRFF
+973 QTERCVVYGWRRFI
-987 VADITEDGID
+987 VADMTEDGID
-997 IPDNDGNVDNEK
+997 VSNKGGLVDDEK
-1009 AIDAGKLITDIAV
+1009 FVDAENSIDDIAV

-1029 IVEVTANMSENYF
+1029 IMEVYDYGSYF
-1042 LKIWDVEAGKWKKID
+1042 LKVWDVEAGKWKKID
-1057 GREEYPIGC
+1057 GKREYPVGA
-1066 RSGIASRK
+1066 RN
-1074 GFEVGKV
+1074 GFALGKE
-1081 SPVLAVYTTDGMINI
+1081 SPVLAVYTTDGTIDI
-1096 LDLETGSCKQS
+1096 LDLETGNCKQS
-1107 LASGYYKTVQFAFMN
+1107 LASGYYKSMQCAFMN

-1145 VRMQDDSGDASGNL
+1145 VRMQDESEDSFGDL
-1159 VTDGNSNYFGLM
+1159 VIDCSENYFGIM
-1171 YRGYRWSD
+1171 YRGYQWNDENYQGSTL
-1179 GDYKDSSLRVY
+1179 KVY

-1204 PSGYASFEG
+1204 PFGFASFEG
-1213 NEIFVVWLVGENGYY
+1213 DEIFVTCGDEEGYY
-1228 APLYDYRE
+1228 APFYDYQE

>member
-1 MRRARKKT
+1 MRRARKKP
-9 VVIRA
+9 VRVNA
-14 YRLGER
+14 YRLGEQSE
-20 NDGLDKLVAAGLV
+20 GLDRLIKEGLV
-33 VLRDDGSYE
+33 SQSDDGTFE
-42 VHTMETKDGKGETAH
+42 VHTMETKDEKGETAH

-144 AALVFYE
+144 AVLVFYE

-211 EHYKVPKK
+211 ERYKVPKK
-219 IQEISGKKK
+219 IREISGKKK

-300 AFPDILCYEE
+300 AFPDSLCYEE

-317 GTTETVRE
+317 GKAETVRE

-467 HTDTIVDY
+467 HTDTIIDY

-485 QVQAQDGDQED
+485 QVRAQDGDQQE

-516 LDVEDGTCAWKIN
+516 LDVESGTCTWKIN

-544 APISDSQA
+544 APISNNQM

-572 KIERQEEET
+572 KIERQGEET
-581 QAMNPYYAISGTK
+581 KAVNPYYAISGMK
-594 LAVTNGQIL
+594 LAVTDGQIL

-608 EQEACI
+608 EQKACI
-614 HQIEYESDRWFVTSS
+614 HQIEYEYESDRWFIISS
-629 MVFNGDG
+629 MVFNEDG
-636 SEIAMSTGSPAE
+636 SEIAMSAGSPAE
-648 ENVERGVICVSL
+648 ENIERGVICVSL
-660 ADERITRL
+660 ADESITRL
-668 SDTDSDVMTYA
+668 SDADSDVMTYA
-679 GEHRVAVVQCELA
+679 GEHRVAVVQCELVGRA
-692 EGVETYDDK
+692 KAYEDK
-701 PPLRYYVTMYDT
+701 PPCRYYVTMYDT
-713 ESGECVWTSEDYD
+713 ESGECIWTSEDYD
-726 VQAISRPCTIQMAAV
+726 VQAISRPCTIQMASA
-741 NTDENEQS
+741 NTDGKEQG

-760 QLDSETGSTVCSQVY
+760 QLDSETGNTVCSQVY

-785 WNEWYI
+785 RDERYI

-796 GRMYPALAGRIV
+796 GRMYPAFAGEIIGNV
-808 ENTGDLVIGEINTN
+808 GDLVIGEIHKN
-822 IGNVVYSDAT
+822 IGNVEYSDAMR
-832 GSVIRTEESG
+832 SVVRTEESG
-842 RKVSFCRRVQDTR
+842 RKVTFCRRVQDTQ
-855 MKKLT
+855 MKELT
-860 FDSSYN
+860 FDSSCN
-866 DIEYISVPEGDDMA
+866 DIEYISVPEGDDTA
-880 TYRVVEGKDGS
+880 TYRVVEGGDDV
-891 IGAVKTLSV
+891 IGDVKTLSV
-900 FETGNEKAIYEY
+900 LKVGEDKVIYEY
-912 QCGED
+912 QCEED
-917 SEIND
+917 SEIKD
-922 VTICKLENQTCL
+922 VSICKLENQTCL
-934 MFYDKERGE
+934 MFYDKARGE
-943 TLVDLDTRKVL
+943 TLVDLDTGKVL
-954 WRQLLRESD
+954 WRQLLKESD
-963 YQNYAVQCFR
+963 YQNYAVQCFH
-973 QTERCVVYGHSRFF
+973 QTERCVVYGWRRFI
-987 VADITEDGID
+987 VADMTEDGID
-997 IPDNDGNVDNEK
+997 VSNKGGLVDDEK
-1009 AIDAGKLITDIAV
+1009 FVDAENSIDDIAV

-1029 IVEVTANMSENYF
+1029 IMEVYDYGSYF
-1042 LKIWDVEAGKWKKID
+1042 LKVWDVEAGKWKKID
-1057 GREEYPIGC
+1057 GKREYPVGA
-1066 RSGIASRK
+1066 RN
-1074 GFEVGKV
+1074 GFALGKE
-1081 SPVLAVYTTDGMINI
+1081 SPVLAVYTTDGTIDI
-1096 LDLETGSCKQS
+1096 LDLETGNCKQS
-1107 LASGYYKTVQFAFMN
+1107 LASGYYKSMQCAFMN

-1145 VRMQDDSGDASGNL
+1145 VRMRDEQADTGGDL
-1159 VTDGNSNYFGLM
+1159 VTDDSDDYFGLM
-1171 YRGYRWSD
+1171 YQGYWWNDEKFQGSNL
-1179 GDYKDSSLRVY
+1179 KVY

-1204 PSGYASFEG
+1204 PYGFASFEG
-1213 NEIFVVWLVGENGYY
+1213 DEIFVTIGMEDGYY
-1228 APLYDYRE
+1228 APFYDYQE

>member
-1 MRRARKKT
+1 MRRARKKP
-9 VVIRA
+9 VRVNA
-14 YRLGER
+14 YRLGEQSE
-20 NDGLDKLVAAGLV
+20 GLDRLIKEGLV
-33 VLRDDGSYE
+33 SQSDDGTFE
-42 VHTMETKDGKGETAH
+42 VHTMETKDEKGETAH
-57 AGDYVKLDAAGR
+57 AGDYVKLDAFGR

-125 PEHYFQGTGWGTKL
+125 PEHYFKGTGWGTKL

-170 EMFEKTY
+170 DTFEETY
-177 ELIRDKE
+177 ELIKDKE

-197 EPDAFVAGKLHSML
+197 EPDAFVAGKLHTML

-285 KDKVLTLLAEGEPEE
+285 KDKVLTLLAEGEPEV
-300 AFPDILCYEE
+300 AFPDSLCYEE

-317 GTTETVRE
+317 GKAETVRE

-467 HTDTIVDY
+467 HTDTIIDY

-485 QVQAQDGDQED
+485 QVRAQDGDQQE

-516 LDVEDGTCAWKIN
+516 LDVESGTCTWKIN

-544 APISDSQA
+544 APISNNQM

-572 KIERQEEET
+572 KIERQGEET
-581 QAMNPYYAISGTK
+581 KAVNPYYAISGMK
-594 LAVTNGQIL
+594 LAVTDGQIL

-608 EQEACI
+608 EQKACI
-614 HQIEYESDRWFVTSS
+614 HQIEYEYESDRWFIISS
-629 MVFNGDG
+629 MVFNEDG
-636 SEIAMSTGSPAE
+636 SEIAMSAGSPAE
-648 ENVERGVICVSL
+648 ENIERGVICVSL
-660 ADERITRL
+660 ADESITRL
-668 SDTDSDVMTYA
+668 SDADSDVMTYA
-679 GEHRVAVVQCELA
+679 GEHRVAVVQCELVGRA
-692 EGVETYDDK
+692 KAYEDK
-701 PPLRYYVTMYDT
+701 PPCRYYVTMYDT
-713 ESGECVWTSEDYD
+713 ESGECIWTSEDYD
-726 VQAISRPCTIQMAAV
+726 VQAISRPCTIQMASA
-741 NTDENEQS
+741 NTDGKEQG

-760 QLDSETGSTVCSQVY
+760 QLDSETGNTVCSQVY

-785 WNEWYI
+785 RDERYI

-796 GRMYPALAGRIV
+796 GRMYPAFAGEIIGNV
-808 ENTGDLVIGEINTN
+808 GDLVIGEIHKN
-822 IGNVVYSDAT
+822 IGNVEYSDAMR
-832 GSVIRTEESG
+832 SVVRTEESG
-842 RKVSFCRRVQDTR
+842 RKVTFCRRVQDTQ
-855 MKKLT
+855 MKELT
-860 FDSSYN
+860 FDSSCN
-866 DIEYISVPEGDDMA
+866 DIEYISVPEGDDTA

-891 IGAVKTLSV
+891 IGTVKTLSV
-900 FETGNEKAIYEY
+900 LKVGEDKVIYEY
-912 QCGED
+912 QCEED
-917 SEIND
+917 SEIKD
-922 VTICKLENQTCL
+922 VSICKLENQTCL
-934 MFYDKERGE
+934 MFYDKARGE
-943 TLVDLDTRKVL
+943 TLVDLDTGKVL
-954 WRQLLRESD
+954 WRQLLKESD
-963 YQNYAVQCFR
+963 YQNYAVQCFH
-973 QTERCVVYGHSRFF
+973 QTERCVVYGWRRFI
-987 VADITEDGID
+987 VADMTEDGID
-997 IPDNDGNVDNEK
+997 VSNKGGLVDDEK
-1009 AIDAGKLITDIAV
+1009 FVDAENSIDDIAV

-1029 IVEVTANMSENYF
+1029 IMEVYDYGSYF
-1042 LKIWDVEAGKWKKID
+1042 LKVWDVEAGKWKKID
-1057 GREEYPIGC
+1057 GKREYP
-1066 RSGIASRK
+1066 
-1074 GFEVGKV
+1074 VGARNRFALGKE
-1081 SPVLAVYTTDGMINI
+1081 SPVLAVYTTDGTIDI
-1096 LDLETGSCKQS
+1096 LDLETGNCKQS
-1107 LASGYYKTVQFAFMN
+1107 LASGYYKSMQCAFMN

-1145 VRMQDDSGDASGNL
+1145 VRMQDESEDSFGDL
-1159 VTDGNSNYFGLM
+1159 VIDCSENYFGIM
-1171 YRGYRWSD
+1171 YRGYQWNDENYQGSTL
-1179 GDYKDSSLRVY
+1179 KVY

-1204 PSGYASFEG
+1204 PFGFASFEG
-1213 NEIFVVWLVGENGYY
+1213 DEIFVTCGDEEGYY
-1228 APLYDYRE
+1228 APFYDYQE

>member
-1 MRRARKKT
+1 MRRARKKP
-9 VVIRA
+9 VRVNA
-14 YRLGER
+14 YRLGEQSE
-20 NDGLDKLVAAGLV
+20 GLDRLIKEGLV
-33 VLRDDGSYE
+33 SQSDDGTFE
-42 VHTMETKDGKGETAH
+42 VHTMETKDEKGETAN
-57 AGDYVKLDAAGR
+57 AGDYVKLDAFGR

-114 EQGRLELHKED
+114 KQGRLELHKED
-125 PEHYFQGTGWGTKL
+125 PEHYFKGTGWGTKL

-170 EMFEKTY
+170 DTFEETY
-177 ELIRDKE
+177 ELIKDKE

-197 EPDAFVAGKLHSML
+197 EPDAFVAGKLHTML

-300 AFPDILCYEE
+300 SFPDSLCYEE

-317 GTTETVRE
+317 GKAETVRE

-467 HTDTIVDY
+467 HTDTIIDY

-485 QVQAQDGDQED
+485 QVRAQDGDQQE

-516 LDVEDGTCAWKIN
+516 LDVESGTCTWKIN

-544 APISDSQA
+544 APISNNQM

-572 KIERQEEET
+572 KIERQGEET
-581 QAMNPYYAISGTK
+581 KAVNPYYAISGMK
-594 LAVTNGQIL
+594 LAVTDGQIL

-608 EQEACI
+608 EQKACI
-614 HQIEYESDRWFVTSS
+614 HQIEYEYESDRWFIISS
-629 MVFNGDG
+629 MVFNEDG
-636 SEIAMSTGSPAE
+636 SEIAMSAGSPAE
-648 ENVERGVICVSL
+648 ENIERGVICVSL
-660 ADERITRL
+660 ADESITRL
-668 SDTDSDVMTYA
+668 SDADSDVMTYA
-679 GEHRVAVVQCELA
+679 GEHRVAVVQCELVGRA
-692 EGVETYDDK
+692 KAYEDK
-701 PPLRYYVTMYDT
+701 PPCRYYVTMYDT
-713 ESGECVWTSEDYD
+713 ESGECIWTSEDYD
-726 VQAISRPCTIQMAAV
+726 VQAISRPCTIQMASA
-741 NTDENEQS
+741 NTDAKEQG

-760 QLDSETGSTVCSQVY
+760 QLDSETGNTVCSQVY

-785 WNEWYI
+785 RDERYI

-796 GRMYPALAGRIV
+796 GRMYPAFAGEIIGNV
-808 ENTGDLVIGEINTN
+808 GDLVIGEIHKN
-822 IGNVVYSDAT
+822 IGNVEYSDAMR
-832 GSVIRTEESG
+832 SVVRTEESG
-842 RKVSFCRRVQDTR
+842 RKVTFCRLVQDTQ

-866 DIEYISVPEGDDMA
+866 DIEYISVPGGDDTA

-891 IGAVKTLSV
+891 IGTVKTLSV
-900 FETGNEKAIYEY
+900 SKVGEDKVIYEY
-912 QCGED
+912 QCEED
-917 SEIND
+917 SGIND

-954 WRQLLRESD
+954 WRQLLKESD
-963 YQNYAVQCFR
+963 YRNYAVQCFH
-973 QTERCVVYGHSRFF
+973 QTERCVVYGWRRFI
-987 VADITEDGID
+987 VADMTEDGID
-997 IPDNDGNVDNEK
+997 VSNKGGLVDDEK
-1009 AIDAGKLITDIAV
+1009 FVDAENSIDDIAV

-1029 IVEVTANMSENYF
+1029 IMEVYDYGSYF
-1042 LKIWDVEAGKWKKID
+1042 LKVWDVEAGKWKKID
-1057 GREEYPIGC
+1057 GKREYPVGA
-1066 RSGIASRK
+1066 RN
-1074 GFEVGKV
+1074 GFALGKE
-1081 SPVLAVYTTDGMINI
+1081 SPVLAVYTTDGTIDI
-1096 LDLETGSCKQS
+1096 LDLETGNCKQS
-1107 LASGYYKTVQFAFMN
+1107 LASGYYKSMQCAFMN

-1145 VRMQDDSGDASGNL
+1145 VRMQDESEDSFGDL
-1159 VTDGNSNYFGLM
+1159 VIDCSENYFGIM
-1171 YRGYRWSD
+1171 YRGYQWNDENYQGSTL
-1179 GDYKDSSLRVY
+1179 KVY

-1204 PSGYASFEG
+1204 PFGFASFEG
-1213 NEIFVVWLVGENGYY
+1213 DEIFVTCGDEEGYY
-1228 APLYDYRE
+1228 APFYDYQE

>member
-1 MRRARKKT
+1 MRRARKKP
-9 VVIRA
+9 VRVNA
-14 YRLGER
+14 YRLGEQSE
-20 NDGLDKLVAAGLV
+20 GLDRLIKEGLV
-33 VLRDDGSYE
+33 SQSDDGTFE
-42 VHTMETKDGKGETAH
+42 VHTMETKDEKGETAH
-57 AGDYVKLDAAGR
+57 AGDYVKLDAFGR

-125 PEHYFQGTGWGTKL
+125 PEHYFKGTGWGTKL

-170 EMFEKTY
+170 DTFEETY
-177 ELIRDKE
+177 ELIKDKE

-219 IQEISGKKK
+219 IREISGKKK

-300 AFPDILCYEE
+300 SFPDSLCYEE

-317 GTTETVRE
+317 GKAETVRE

-467 HTDTIVDY
+467 HTDTIIDY

-485 QVQAQDGDQED
+485 QVRAQDGDQQE

-516 LDVEDGTCAWKIN
+516 LDVESGTCTWKIN

-544 APISDSQA
+544 APISNNQM

-572 KIERQEEET
+572 KIERQGEET
-581 QAMNPYYAISGTK
+581 KAVNPYYAISGMK
-594 LAVTNGQIL
+594 LAVTDGQIL

-608 EQEACI
+608 EQKACI
-614 HQIEYESDRWFVTSS
+614 HQIEYEYESDRWFIISS
-629 MVFNGDG
+629 MVFNEDG
-636 SEIAMSTGSPAE
+636 SEIAMSAGSPAE
-648 ENVERGVICVSL
+648 ENIERGVICVSL
-660 ADERITRL
+660 ADESITRL
-668 SDTDSDVMTYA
+668 SDADSDVMTYA
-679 GEHRVAVVQCELA
+679 GEHRVAVVQCELVGRA
-692 EGVETYDDK
+692 KAYEDK
-701 PPLRYYVTMYDT
+701 PPCRYYVTMYDT
-713 ESGECVWTSEDYD
+713 ESGECIWTSEDYD
-726 VQAISRPCTIQMAAV
+726 VQAISRPCTIQMASA
-741 NTDENEQS
+741 NTDGKEQG

-760 QLDSETGSTVCSQVY
+760 QLDSETGNTVCSQVY

-785 WNEWYI
+785 RDERYI

-796 GRMYPALAGRIV
+796 GRMYPAFAGEIIGNV
-808 ENTGDLVIGEINTN
+808 GDLVIGEIHKN
-822 IGNVVYSDAT
+822 IGNVEYSDAMR
-832 GSVIRTEESG
+832 SVVRTEESG
-842 RKVSFCRRVQDTR
+842 RKVTFCRRVQDTQ
-855 MKKLT
+855 MKELT
-860 FDSSYN
+860 FDSSCN
-866 DIEYISVPEGDDMA
+866 DIEYISVPEGDDTA

-891 IGAVKTLSV
+891 IGTVKTLSV
-900 FETGNEKAIYEY
+900 SKVGEDKVIYEY

-917 SEIND
+917 SGIND

-934 MFYDKERGE
+934 MFYDKARGE
-943 TLVDLDTRKVL
+943 TLVDLDTGKVL
-954 WRQLLRESD
+954 WRQLLKESD
-963 YQNYAVQCFR
+963 YQNYAVQCFH
-973 QTERCVVYGHSRFF
+973 QTERCVVYGWRRFI
-987 VADITEDGID
+987 VADMTEDGID
-997 IPDNDGNVDNEK
+997 VSNKGGLVDDEK
-1009 AIDAGKLITDIAV
+1009 FVDAENSIDDIAV

-1029 IVEVTANMSENYF
+1029 IMEVYDYGSYF
-1042 LKIWDVEAGKWKKID
+1042 LKVWDVEAGKWKKID
-1057 GREEYPIGC
+1057 GKREYP
-1066 RSGIASRK
+1066 
-1074 GFEVGKV
+1074 VGARNRFALGKE
-1081 SPVLAVYTTDGMINI
+1081 SPVLAVYTTDGTIDI
-1096 LDLETGSCKQS
+1096 LDLETGNCKQS
-1107 LASGYYKTVQFAFMN
+1107 LASGYYKSMQCAFMN

-1145 VRMQDDSGDASGNL
+1145 VRMQDESEDSFGDL
-1159 VTDGNSNYFGLM
+1159 VIDCSENYFGIM
-1171 YRGYRWSD
+1171 YRGYQWNDENYQGSTL
-1179 GDYKDSSLRVY
+1179 KVY

-1204 PSGYASFEG
+1204 PFGFASFEG
-1213 NEIFVVWLVGENGYY
+1213 DEIFVTCGDEEGYY
-1228 APLYDYRE
+1228 APFYDYQE

>member
-1 MRRARKKT
+1 MRRARKKP
-9 VVIRA
+9 VRVNA
-14 YRLGER
+14 YRLGEQSE
-20 NDGLDKLVAAGLV
+20 GLDRLIKEGLV
-33 VLRDDGSYE
+33 SQSDDGTFE
-42 VHTMETKDGKGETAH
+42 VHTMETKDEKGETAH

-125 PEHYFQGTGWGTKL
+125 PEHYFTGTGWGTKL

-170 EMFEKTY
+170 DTFEETY
-177 ELIRDKE
+177 ELIKDKE

-197 EPDAFVAGKLHSML
+197 EPDAFVAGKLHTML

-237 ELPLSANL
+237 ELPMSANL

-285 KDKVLTLLAEGEPEE
+285 KDKVLTLLAEGEPEV
-300 AFPDILCYEE
+300 AFPDSLCYEE

-317 GTTETVRE
+317 GKAETVRE

-467 HTDTIVDY
+467 HTDTIIDY

-485 QVQAQDGDQED
+485 QVRAQDGDQQE

-516 LDVEDGTCAWKIN
+516 LDVESGTCTWKIN

-544 APISDSQA
+544 APISNNQM

-572 KIERQEEET
+572 KIERQGEET
-581 QAMNPYYAISGTK
+581 KAVNPYYAISGMK
-594 LAVTNGQIL
+594 LAVTDGQIL

-608 EQEACI
+608 EQKACI
-614 HQIEYESDRWFVTSS
+614 HQIEYEYESDRWFIISS
-629 MVFNGDG
+629 MVFNEDG
-636 SEIAMSTGSPAE
+636 SEIAMSAGSPAE
-648 ENVERGVICVSL
+648 ENIERGVICVSL
-660 ADERITRL
+660 ADESITRL
-668 SDTDSDVMTYA
+668 SDADSDVMTYA
-679 GEHRVAVVQCELA
+679 GEHRVAVVQCELVGRA
-692 EGVETYDDK
+692 KAYEDK
-701 PPLRYYVTMYDT
+701 PPCRYYVTMYDT
-713 ESGECVWTSEDYD
+713 ESGECIWTSEDYD
-726 VQAISRPCTIQMAAV
+726 VQAISRPCTIQMASA
-741 NTDENEQS
+741 NTDGKEQG

-760 QLDSETGSTVCSQVY
+760 QLDSETGNTVCSQVY

-785 WNEWYI
+785 RDERYI

-796 GRMYPALAGRIV
+796 GRMYPAFAGEIIGNV
-808 ENTGDLVIGEINTN
+808 GDLVIGEIHKN
-822 IGNVVYSDAT
+822 IGNVEYSDAMR
-832 GSVIRTEESG
+832 SVVRTEESG
-842 RKVSFCRRVQDTR
+842 RKVTFCRRVQDTQ
-855 MKKLT
+855 MKELT
-860 FDSSYN
+860 FDSSCN
-866 DIEYISVPEGDDMA
+866 DIEYISVPEGDDTA

-891 IGAVKTLSV
+891 IGTVKTLSV
-900 FETGNEKAIYEY
+900 LKVGEDKVIYEY
-912 QCGED
+912 QCEED
-917 SEIND
+917 SEIKD
-922 VTICKLENQTCL
+922 VSICKLENQTCL
-934 MFYDKERGE
+934 MFYDKARGE
-943 TLVDLDTRKVL
+943 TLVDLDTGKVL
-954 WRQLLRESD
+954 WRQLLKESD
-963 YQNYAVQCFR
+963 YQNYAVQCFH
-973 QTERCVVYGHSRFF
+973 QTERCVVYGWRRFI
-987 VADITEDGID
+987 VADMTEDGID
-997 IPDNDGNVDNEK
+997 VSNKGGLVDDEK
-1009 AIDAGKLITDIAV
+1009 FVDAENSIDDIAV

-1029 IVEVTANMSENYF
+1029 IMEVYDYGSYF
-1042 LKIWDVEAGKWKKID
+1042 LKVWDVEAGKWKKID
-1057 GREEYPIGC
+1057 GKREYP
-1066 RSGIASRK
+1066 
-1074 GFEVGKV
+1074 VGARNRFALGKE
-1081 SPVLAVYTTDGMINI
+1081 SPVLAVYTTDGTIDI
-1096 LDLETGSCKQS
+1096 LDLETGNCKQS
-1107 LASGYYKTVQFAFMN
+1107 LASGYYKSMQCAFMN

-1145 VRMQDDSGDASGNL
+1145 VRMQDESEDSFGDL
-1159 VTDGNSNYFGLM
+1159 VIDCSENYFGIM
-1171 YRGYRWSD
+1171 YRGYQWNDENYQGSTL
-1179 GDYKDSSLRVY
+1179 KVY

-1204 PSGYASFEG
+1204 PFGFASFEG
-1213 NEIFVVWLVGENGYY
+1213 DEIFVTCGDEEGYY
-1228 APLYDYRE
+1228 APFYDYQE

>member
-1 MRRARKKT
+1 MRRARKKP
-9 VVIRA
+9 VRVNA
-14 YRLGER
+14 YRLGEQSE
-20 NDGLDKLVAAGLV
+20 GLDRLIKEGLV
-33 VLRDDGSYE
+33 SQSDDGTFE
-42 VHTMETKDGKGETAH
+42 VHTMETKDEKGETAH

-125 PEHYFQGTGWGTKL
+125 PEHYFKGTGWGTKL

-170 EMFEKTY
+170 DTFEETY
-177 ELIRDKE
+177 ELIKDKE

-197 EPDAFVAGKLHSML
+197 EPDAFVAGKLHTML

-285 KDKVLTLLAEGEPEE
+285 KDKVLTLLAEGEPEV
-300 AFPDILCYEE
+300 AFPDSLCYEE

-317 GTTETVRE
+317 GKAETVRE

-419 ISGDLLDS
+419 ISGELLDG

-485 QVQAQDGDQED
+485 QVRAQDGDQQE

-516 LDVEDGTCAWKIN
+516 LDVESGTCTWKIN

-544 APISDSQA
+544 APISNNQM

-572 KIERQEEET
+572 KIERQGEET
-581 QAMNPYYAISGTK
+581 KAVNPYYAISGMK
-594 LAVTNGQIL
+594 LAVTDGQIL

-608 EQEACI
+608 EQKACI
-614 HQIEYESDRWFVTSS
+614 HQIEYEYESDRWFIISS
-629 MVFNGDG
+629 MVFNEDG
-636 SEIAMSTGSPAE
+636 SEIAMSAGSPAE
-648 ENVERGVICVSL
+648 ENIERGVICVSL
-660 ADERITRL
+660 ADESITRL
-668 SDTDSDVMTYA
+668 SDADSDVMTYA
-679 GEHRVAVVQCELA
+679 GEHRVAVVQCELVGRA
-692 EGVETYDDK
+692 KAYEDK
-701 PPLRYYVTMYDT
+701 PPCRYYVTMYDT
-713 ESGECVWTSEDYD
+713 ESGECIWTSEDYD
-726 VQAISRPCTIQMAAV
+726 VQAISRPCTIQMASA
-741 NTDENEQS
+741 NTDGKEQG

-760 QLDSETGSTVCSQVY
+760 QLDSETGNTVCSQVY

-785 WNEWYI
+785 RDERYI

-796 GRMYPALAGRIV
+796 GRMYPAFAGEIIGNV
-808 ENTGDLVIGEINTN
+808 GDLVIGEIHKN
-822 IGNVVYSDAT
+822 IGNVEYSDAMR
-832 GSVIRTEESG
+832 SVVRTEESG
-842 RKVSFCRRVQDTR
+842 RKVTFCRRVQDTQ
-855 MKKLT
+855 MKELT
-860 FDSSYN
+860 FDSSCN
-866 DIEYISVPEGDDMA
+866 DIEYISVPEGDDTA

-891 IGAVKTLSV
+891 IGTVKTLSV
-900 FETGNEKAIYEY
+900 LKVGEDKVIYEY
-912 QCGED
+912 QCEED
-917 SEIND
+917 SEIKD
-922 VTICKLENQTCL
+922 VSICKLENQTCL
-934 MFYDKERGE
+934 MFYDKARGE
-943 TLVDLDTRKVL
+943 TLVDLDTGKVL
-954 WRQLLRESD
+954 WRQLLKESD
-963 YQNYAVQCFR
+963 YQNYAVQCFH
-973 QTERCVVYGHSRFF
+973 QTERCVVYGWRRFI
-987 VADITEDGID
+987 VADMTEDGID
-997 IPDNDGNVDNEK
+997 VSNKGGLVDDEK
-1009 AIDAGKLITDIAV
+1009 FVDAENSIDDIAV

-1029 IVEVTANMSENYF
+1029 IMEVYDYGSYF
-1042 LKIWDVEAGKWKKID
+1042 LKVWDVEAGKWKKID
-1057 GREEYPIGC
+1057 GKREYP
-1066 RSGIASRK
+1066 
-1074 GFEVGKV
+1074 VGARNRFALGKE
-1081 SPVLAVYTTDGMINI
+1081 SPVLAVYTTDGTIDI
-1096 LDLETGSCKQS
+1096 LDLETGNCKQS
-1107 LASGYYKTVQFAFMN
+1107 LASGYYKSMQCAFMN

-1145 VRMQDDSGDASGNL
+1145 VRMQDESEDSFGDL
-1159 VTDGNSNYFGLM
+1159 VIDCSENYFGIM
-1171 YRGYRWSD
+1171 YRGYQWNDENYQGSTL
-1179 GDYKDSSLRVY
+1179 KVY

-1204 PSGYASFEG
+1204 PFGFASFEG
-1213 NEIFVVWLVGENGYY
+1213 DEIFVTCGDEEGYY
-1228 APLYDYRE
+1228 APFYDYQE

>member
-1 MRRARKKT
+1 MRRARKKP
-9 VVIRA
+9 VRVNA
-14 YRLGER
+14 YRLGEQSE
-20 NDGLDKLVAAGLV
+20 GLDRLIKEGLV
-33 VLRDDGSYE
+33 SQSDDGTFE
-42 VHTMETKDGKGETAH
+42 VHTMETKDEKGETAH
-57 AGDYVKLDAAGR
+57 VGDYVKLDAAGR

-144 AALVFYE
+144 AVLVFYE

-197 EPDAFVAGKLHSML
+197 APDAFVAGKLHSML

-219 IQEISGKKK
+219 IREISGKKK

-300 AFPDILCYEE
+300 AFPDSLCYEE

-317 GTTETVRE
+317 GKAETVRE

-467 HTDTIVDY
+467 HTDTIIDY

-485 QVQAQDGDQED
+485 QVRAQDGDQQE

-516 LDVEDGTCAWKIN
+516 LDVESGTCTWKIN

-544 APISDSQA
+544 APISNNQM

-572 KIERQEEET
+572 KIERQGEET
-581 QAMNPYYAISGTK
+581 KAVNPYYAISGMK
-594 LAVTNGQIL
+594 LAVTDGQIL

-608 EQEACI
+608 EQKACI
-614 HQIEYESDRWFVTSS
+614 HQIEYEYESDRWFIISS
-629 MVFNGDG
+629 MVFNEDG
-636 SEIAMSTGSPAE
+636 SELAMSAGSPAE
-648 ENVERGVICVSL
+648 ENIERGVICVSL
-660 ADERITRL
+660 ADESITRL
-668 SDTDSDVMTYA
+668 SDADSDVMTYA
-679 GEHRVAVVQCELA
+679 GEHRVAVVQCELVGRA
-692 EGVETYDDK
+692 KAYEDK
-701 PPLRYYVTMYDT
+701 PPCRYYVTMYDT
-713 ESGECVWTSEDYD
+713 ESGECIWTSEDYD
-726 VQAISRPCTIQMAAV
+726 VQAISRPCTIQMASA
-741 NTDENEQS
+741 NTDGKEQG

-760 QLDSETGSTVCSQVY
+760 QLDSETGNTVCSQVY

-785 WNEWYI
+785 RDERYI

-796 GRMYPALAGRIV
+796 GRMYPAFAGEIIGNV
-808 ENTGDLVIGEINTN
+808 GDLVIGEIHKN
-822 IGNVVYSDAT
+822 IGNVEYSDAMR
-832 GSVIRTEESG
+832 SVVRTEESG
-842 RKVSFCRRVQDTR
+842 RKVTFCRRVQDTQ

-866 DIEYISVPEGDDMA
+866 DIEYISVPEGDDTA

-891 IGAVKTLSV
+891 IGTVKILSV
-900 FETGNEKAIYEY
+900 SKVGEDKVIYEY

-917 SEIND
+917 SGIND
-922 VTICKLENQTCL
+922 VSICKLENQTCL
-934 MFYDKERGE
+934 MFYDKARGE
-943 TLVDLDTRKVL
+943 TLVDLDTGKVL
-954 WRQLLRESD
+954 WRQLLKESD
-963 YQNYAVQCFR
+963 YQNYAVQCFH
-973 QTERCVVYGHSRFF
+973 QTERCVVYGWRRFI
-987 VADITEDGID
+987 VADMTEDGID
-997 IPDNDGNVDNEK
+997 VSNKGGLVDDEK
-1009 AIDAGKLITDIAV
+1009 FVDAENSIDDIAV

-1029 IVEVTANMSENYF
+1029 IMEVYDYGSYF
-1042 LKIWDVEAGKWKKID
+1042 LKVWDVEAGKWKKID
-1057 GREEYPIGC
+1057 GKREYPVGA
-1066 RSGIASRK
+1066 RN
-1074 GFEVGKV
+1074 GFALGKE
-1081 SPVLAVYTTDGMINI
+1081 SPVLAVYTTDGTIDI
-1096 LDLETGSCKQS
+1096 LDLETGNCKQS
-1107 LASGYYKTVQFAFMN
+1107 LASGYYKSMQYAFMN

-1145 VRMQDDSGDASGNL
+1145 VRMQDESEDSFGDL
-1159 VTDGNSNYFGLM
+1159 VIDCSENYFGIM
-1171 YRGYRWSD
+1171 YRGYQWNDENYQGSTL
-1179 GDYKDSSLRVY
+1179 KVY

-1204 PSGYASFEG
+1204 PFGFASFEG
-1213 NEIFVVWLVGENGYY
+1213 DEIFVTCGDEEGYY
-1228 APLYDYRE
+1228 APFYDYQE

>member
-1 MRRARKKT
+1 MRRARKKP
-9 VVIRA
+9 VRVNA
-14 YRLGER
+14 YRLGEQSE
-20 NDGLDKLVAAGLV
+20 GLHRLIKEGLV
-33 VLRDDGSYE
+33 SQSDDGTFE
-42 VHTMETKDGKGETAH
+42 VHTMETKDEKGETAH

-144 AALVFYE
+144 AVLVFYE

-219 IQEISGKKK
+219 IREISGKKK

-300 AFPDILCYEE
+300 SFPDSLCYEE

-317 GTTETVRE
+317 GKAETVRE
-325 RIEPMAADVRGADHR
+325 RIEPMTADVRGADHR

-467 HTDTIVDY
+467 HTDTIIDY

-485 QVQAQDGDQED
+485 QVRAQDGDQQE

-516 LDVEDGTCAWKIN
+516 LDVESGTCTWKIN

-544 APISDSQA
+544 APISNNQM

-572 KIERQEEET
+572 KIERQGEET
-581 QAMNPYYAISGTK
+581 KAVNPYYAISGMK
-594 LAVTNGQIL
+594 LAVTDGQIL

-608 EQEACI
+608 EQKACI
-614 HQIEYESDRWFVTSS
+614 HQIEYEYESDRWFIISS
-629 MVFNGDG
+629 MVFNEDG
-636 SEIAMSTGSPAE
+636 SEIAMSAGSPAE
-648 ENVERGVICVSL
+648 ENIERGVICVSL
-660 ADERITRL
+660 ADESITRL
-668 SDTDSDVMTYA
+668 SDADSDVMTYA
-679 GEHRVAVVQCELA
+679 GEHRVAVVQCELVGRA
-692 EGVETYDDK
+692 KAYEDK
-701 PPLRYYVTMYDT
+701 PPCRYYVTMYDT
-713 ESGECVWTSEDYD
+713 ESGECIWTSEDYD
-726 VQAISRPCTIQMAAV
+726 VQAISRPCTIQMASA
-741 NTDENEQS
+741 NTDGKEQG

-760 QLDSETGSTVCSQVY
+760 QLDSETGNTVCSQVY

-785 WNEWYI
+785 RDERYI

-796 GRMYPALAGRIV
+796 GRMYPAFAGEIIGNV
-808 ENTGDLVIGEINTN
+808 GDLVIGEIHKN
-822 IGNVVYSDAT
+822 IGNVEYSDAMR
-832 GSVIRTEESG
+832 SVVRTEESG
-842 RKVSFCRRVQDTR
+842 RKVTFCRRVQDTQ
-855 MKKLT
+855 MKELT
-860 FDSSYN
+860 FDSSCN
-866 DIEYISVPEGDDMA
+866 DIEYISVPEGDDTA
-880 TYRVVEGKDGS
+880 TYRVVEGRDDV
-891 IGAVKTLSV
+891 IGDVKTLSV
-900 FETGNEKAIYEY
+900 LKVGEDKVIYEY
-912 QCGED
+912 QCEED
-917 SEIND
+917 SEIKD
-922 VTICKLENQTCL
+922 VSICKLENQTCL
-934 MFYDKERGE
+934 MFYDKARGE
-943 TLVDLDTRKVL
+943 TLVDLDTGKVL
-954 WRQLLRESD
+954 WRQLLKESD
-963 YQNYAVQCFR
+963 YQNYAVQCFH
-973 QTERCVVYGHSRFF
+973 QTERCVVYGWRRFI
-987 VADITEDGID
+987 VADMTEDGID
-997 IPDNDGNVDNEK
+997 VSNKGGLVDDEK
-1009 AIDAGKLITDIAV
+1009 FVDAENSIDDIAV

-1029 IVEVTANMSENYF
+1029 IMEVYDYGSYF
-1042 LKIWDVEAGKWKKID
+1042 LKVWDVEAGKWKKID
-1057 GREEYPIGC
+1057 GKREYPVGA
-1066 RSGIASRK
+1066 RN
-1074 GFEVGKV
+1074 GFALGKE
-1081 SPVLAVYTTDGMINI
+1081 SPVLAVYTTDGTIDI
-1096 LDLETGSCKQS
+1096 LDLETGNCKQS
-1107 LASGYYKTVQFAFMN
+1107 LASGYYKSMQCAFMN

-1145 VRMQDDSGDASGNL
+1145 VRMQDESEDSFGDL
-1159 VTDGNSNYFGLM
+1159 VIDCSENYFGIM
-1171 YRGYRWSD
+1171 YRGYQWNDENYQGSTL
-1179 GDYKDSSLRVY
+1179 KVY

-1204 PSGYASFEG
+1204 PFGFASFEG
-1213 NEIFVVWLVGENGYY
+1213 DEIFVTCGDEEGYY
-1228 APLYDYRE
+1228 APFYDYQE

>member
-1 MRRARKKT
+1 MRRARKKP
-9 VVIRA
+9 VRVNA
-14 YRLGER
+14 YRLGEQSE
-20 NDGLDKLVAAGLV
+20 GLDRLIKEGLV
-33 VLRDDGSYE
+33 SQSDDGTFE
-42 VHTMETKDGKGETAH
+42 VHTMETKDEKGETAH

-125 PEHYFQGTGWGTKL
+125 PEHYFTGTGWGTKL

-170 EMFEKTY
+170 DTFEETY
-177 ELIRDKE
+177 ELIKDKE

-197 EPDAFVAGKLHSML
+197 EPDAFVAGKLHTML

-285 KDKVLTLLAEGEPEE
+285 KDKVLTLLAEGEPEV
-300 AFPDILCYEE
+300 AFPDSLCYEE

-317 GTTETVRE
+317 GKAETVRE

-467 HTDTIVDY
+467 HTDTIIDY

-485 QVQAQDGDQED
+485 QVRAQDGDQQE

-516 LDVEDGTCAWKIN
+516 LDVESGTCTWKIN

-544 APISDSQA
+544 APISNNQM

-572 KIERQEEET
+572 KIERQGEET
-581 QAMNPYYAISGTK
+581 KAVNPYYAISGMK
-594 LAVTNGQIL
+594 LAVTDGQIL

-608 EQEACI
+608 EQKACI
-614 HQIEYESDRWFVTSS
+614 HQIEYEYESDRWFIISS
-629 MVFNGDG
+629 MVFNEDG
-636 SEIAMSTGSPAE
+636 SEIAMSAGSPAE
-648 ENVERGVICVSL
+648 ENIERGVICVSL
-660 ADERITRL
+660 ADESITRL
-668 SDTDSDVMTYA
+668 SDADSDVMTYA
-679 GEHRVAVVQCELA
+679 GEHRVAVVQCELVGRA
-692 EGVETYDDK
+692 KAYEDK
-701 PPLRYYVTMYDT
+701 PPCRYYVTMYDT
-713 ESGECVWTSEDYD
+713 ESGECIWTSEDYD
-726 VQAISRPCTIQMAAV
+726 VQAISRPCTIQMASA
-741 NTDENEQS
+741 NTDGKEQG

-760 QLDSETGSTVCSQVY
+760 QLDSETGNTVCSQVY

-785 WNEWYI
+785 RDERYI

-796 GRMYPALAGRIV
+796 GRMYPAFAGEIIGNV
-808 ENTGDLVIGEINTN
+808 GDLVIGEIHKN
-822 IGNVVYSDAT
+822 IGNVEYSDAMR
-832 GSVIRTEESG
+832 SVVRTEESG
-842 RKVSFCRRVQDTR
+842 RKVTFCRRVQDTQ
-855 MKKLT
+855 MKELT
-860 FDSSYN
+860 FDSSCN
-866 DIEYISVPEGDDMA
+866 DIEYISVPEGDDTA

-891 IGAVKTLSV
+891 IGTVKTLSV
-900 FETGNEKAIYEY
+900 LKVGEDKVIYEY
-912 QCGED
+912 QCEED
-917 SEIND
+917 SEIKD
-922 VTICKLENQTCL
+922 VSICKLENQTCL
-934 MFYDKERGE
+934 MFYDKARGE
-943 TLVDLDTRKVL
+943 TLVDLDTGKVL
-954 WRQLLRESD
+954 WRQLLKESD
-963 YQNYAVQCFR
+963 YQNYAVQCFH
-973 QTERCVVYGHSRFF
+973 QTERCVVYGWRRFI
-987 VADITEDGID
+987 VADMTEDGID
-997 IPDNDGNVDNEK
+997 VSNKGGLVDDEK
-1009 AIDAGKLITDIAV
+1009 FVDAENSIDDIAV

-1029 IVEVTANMSENYF
+1029 IMEVYDYGSYF
-1042 LKIWDVEAGKWKKID
+1042 LKVWDVEAGKWKKID
-1057 GREEYPIGC
+1057 GKREYP
-1066 RSGIASRK
+1066 
-1074 GFEVGKV
+1074 VGARNRFALGKE
-1081 SPVLAVYTTDGMINI
+1081 SPVLAVYTTDGTIDI
-1096 LDLETGSCKQS
+1096 LDLETGNCKQS
-1107 LASGYYKTVQFAFMN
+1107 LASGYYKSMQCAFMN

-1145 VRMQDDSGDASGNL
+1145 VRMQDESEDSFGDL
-1159 VTDGNSNYFGLM
+1159 VIDCSENYFGIM
-1171 YRGYRWSD
+1171 YRGYQWNDENYQGSTL
-1179 GDYKDSSLRVY
+1179 KVY

-1204 PSGYASFEG
+1204 PFGFASFEG
-1213 NEIFVVWLVGENGYY
+1213 DEIFVTCGDEEGYY
-1228 APLYDYRE
+1228 APFYDYQE

>member
-1 MRRARKKT
+1 MRKARKKS
-9 VVIRA
+9 VRIKA
-14 YRLGER
+14 YRLGEQSE
-20 NDGLDKLVAAGLV
+20 GLDRLIKKGLV
-33 VLRDDGSYE
+33 CPLDDETFE
-42 VHTMETKDGKGETAH
+42 VHTVETKGGKGEKVH
-57 AGDYVKLDAAGR
+57 AGDYVKLDASER
-69 PYPNKAE
+69 PYPNKAD
-76 FFEKNHRHI
+76 FFEENHRHI
-85 DGDQYEQFPKDR
+85 EGDQYEQLPKER
-97 EVWMMGDAMC
+97 EVWMMGDPMC
-107 PEVEFLI
+107 PEIEFLI
-114 EQGRLELHKED
+114 EHGRLELHKED

-151 IKRNAGGNIVD
+151 IKKKSDGKIID

-170 EMFEKTY
+170 KTFEETY
-177 ELIRDKE
+177 ELIKEKE

-197 EPDAFVAGKLHSML
+197 EPDAFIAKKLHFML

-219 IQEISGKKK
+219 IRQICGKKK

-245 AMGICEALENSEYLI
+245 AMGICEALEQSEYLI
-260 VICSPRSVKSEWVQ
+260 VICSPRSLRSEWVQ

-285 KDKVLTLLAEGEPEE
+285 KDKILTLLAEGEPAEV
-300 AFPDILCYEE
+300 FPDTLCYEE
-310 KILHRPD
+310 RTLLRPD
-317 GTTETVRE
+317 GTTEIVQE
-325 RIEPMAADVRGADHR
+325 RIEPMAADVRGADHGT
-340 EIEKKLKEEFLR
+340 IEKKLKEEFLR

-374 RRVIAGVSAAAVL
+374 RRVIAGVSVAAVL
-387 AVGVTAFTLYQA
+387 AVGVTAFSLYQA

-448 EPVVPEQMY
+448 KPVVPEQMY

-485 QVQAQDGDQED
+485 QVRAQDGDQQE

-503 AYFCLDQQGTAYV
+503 AYFCLDQLGTAYV
-516 LDVEDGTCAWKIN
+516 LDVESGTCTWKIN

-544 APISDSQA
+544 APISNNQM

-572 KIERQEEET
+572 KIERQGEET
-581 QAMNPYYAISGTK
+581 LAVTFYYAISGMK
-594 LAVTNGQIL
+594 LAVTNGKIL

-608 EQEACI
+608 EQKACI
-614 HQIEYESDRWFVTSS
+614 HQIEYESDRWCVISS
-629 MVFNGDG
+629 MAFNEDG
-636 SEIAMSTGSPAE
+636 SEIAISAGSPVVEDA
-648 ENVERGVICVSL
+648 ERGVICVSL
-660 ADERITRL
+660 ADESITRL
-668 SDTDSDVMTYA
+668 SDAYSDVMTYV
-679 GEHRVAVVQCELA
+679 GEHRVAVVQCERVG
-692 EGVETYDDK
+692 EVEEYAFK
-701 PPLRYYVTMYDT
+701 PLCRYYVTMYDT
-713 ESGECVWTSEDYD
+713 ESGECIWTSEDYD
-726 VQAISRPCTIQMAAV
+726 VQAISRPCTIQMASA
-741 NTDENEQS
+741 NTDGKEQG

-785 WNEWYI
+785 GDERYI

-796 GRMYPALAGRIV
+796 GRMYRAFAGRIV
-808 ENTGDLVIGEINTN
+808 KNTGDIVIGEIHKN
-822 IGNVVYSDAT
+822 IENVEYSDAM
-832 GSVIRTEESG
+832 GSVVRTEESG
-842 RKVSFCRRVQDTR
+842 RKVTFCRRVQDTQ
-855 MKKLT
+855 MKELT

-866 DIEYISVPEGDDMA
+866 DIEYISVPEGDDTA
-880 TYRVVEGKDGS
+880 TYRVVEGKDDLM
-891 IGAVKTLSV
+891 GAVKTLSV
-900 FETGNEKAIYEY
+900 LKVGEDKVIYEY
-912 QCGED
+912 QCEED
-917 SEIND
+917 SGIND
-922 VTICKLENQTCL
+922 VSICKLENQTCL

-943 TLVDLDTRKVL
+943 TLVDLDMGKVL
-954 WRQLLRESD
+954 WRQPLKESD
-963 YQNYAVQCFR
+963 YQNYAVQCFH
-973 QTERCVVYGHSRFF
+973 QTERCVVYSHHRFI
-987 VADITEDGID
+987 VADMTEDGID
-997 IPDNDGNVDNEK
+997 VSNKGGLVDDEK
-1009 AIDAGKLITDIAV
+1009 FVDVVDAWNYITGIAV

-1029 IVEVTANMSENYF
+1029 IMEARSYGSYI
-1042 LKIWDVEAGKWKKID
+1042 LKVWDVEAGKWKKID
-1057 GREEYPIGC
+1057 GKREYPEGGGA
-1066 RSGIASRK
+1066 RN
-1074 GFEVGKV
+1074 GFALGKE
-1081 SPVLAVYTTDGMINI
+1081 SPVLAAYTTDGTINI
-1096 LDLETGSCKQS
+1096 LDLETGTCKQS
-1107 LASGYYKTVQFAFMN
+1107 LASGYYKKVQCAFMN

-1128 SYGDNQY
+1128 SYGDDQY

-1145 VRMQDDSGDASGNL
+1145 VRMRDDSGDASGNL
-1159 VTDGNSNYFGLM
+1159 VTDGNSNYFGLVF
-1171 YRGYRWSD
+1171 RGYSWND
-1179 GDYKDSSLRVY
+1179 GNYKDSSLRIY
-1190 SVDDDGQFYAYADV
+1190 SVDEDGQFYAYADV

-1213 NEIFVVWLVGENGYY
+1213 NEIFVVCLGAENGYY

>member
-1 MRRARKKT
+1 MRRARKKP
-9 VVIRA
+9 VRVNA
-14 YRLGER
+14 YRLGEQSE
-20 NDGLDKLVAAGLV
+20 GLDRLIKEGLV
-33 VLRDDGSYE
+33 SQSDDGTFE
-42 VHTMETKDGKGETAH
+42 VHTMETKDEKGETANV
-57 AGDYVKLDAAGR
+57 GDYVKLDAFGR

-125 PEHYFQGTGWGTKL
+125 PEHYFKGTGWGTKL

-151 IKRNAGGNIVD
+151 IKRNAGGNVVD

-170 EMFEKTY
+170 DTFEETY
-177 ELIRDKE
+177 ELIKDKE

-197 EPDAFVAGKLHSML
+197 EPDAFVAGKLHTML

-285 KDKVLTLLAEGEPEE
+285 KDKVLTLLAEGEPEV
-300 AFPDILCYEE
+300 AFPDSLCYEE

-317 GTTETVRE
+317 GKAETVRE

-467 HTDTIVDY
+467 HTDTIIDY

-485 QVQAQDGDQED
+485 QVRAQDGDQQE

-516 LDVEDGTCAWKIN
+516 LDVESGTCTWKIN

-544 APISDSQA
+544 APISNNQM

-572 KIERQEEET
+572 KIERQGEET
-581 QAMNPYYAISGTK
+581 KAVNPYYAISGMK
-594 LAVTNGQIL
+594 LAVTDGQIL

-608 EQEACI
+608 EQKACI
-614 HQIEYESDRWFVTSS
+614 HQIEYEYESDRWFIISS
-629 MVFNGDG
+629 MVFNEDG
-636 SEIAMSTGSPAE
+636 SEIAMSAGSPAE
-648 ENVERGVICVSL
+648 ENIERGVICVSL
-660 ADERITRL
+660 ADESITRL
-668 SDTDSDVMTYA
+668 SDADSDVMTYA
-679 GEHRVAVVQCELA
+679 GEHRVAVVQCELVGRA
-692 EGVETYDDK
+692 KAYEDK
-701 PPLRYYVTMYDT
+701 PPCRYYVTMYDT
-713 ESGECVWTSEDYD
+713 ESGECIWTSEDYD
-726 VQAISRPCTIQMAAV
+726 VQAISRPCTIQMASA
-741 NTDENEQS
+741 NTDGKEQG

-760 QLDSETGSTVCSQVY
+760 QLDSETGNTVCSQVY

-785 WNEWYI
+785 RDERYI

-796 GRMYPALAGRIV
+796 GRMYPAFAGEIIGNV
-808 ENTGDLVIGEINTN
+808 GDLVIGEIHKN
-822 IGNVVYSDAT
+822 IGNVEYSDAMR
-832 GSVIRTEESG
+832 SVVRTEESG
-842 RKVSFCRRVQDTR
+842 RKVTFCRLVQDTQ
-855 MKKLT
+855 MKELT
-860 FDSSYN
+860 FDSSCN
-866 DIEYISVPEGDDMA
+866 DIEYISVPEGDDTA
-880 TYRVVEGKDGS
+880 TYRVVEGGDDV
-891 IGAVKTLSV
+891 IGDVKTLSV
-900 FETGNEKAIYEY
+900 LKVGEDKVIYEY
-912 QCGED
+912 QCEED
-917 SEIND
+917 SEIKD
-922 VTICKLENQTCL
+922 VSICKLENQTCL
-934 MFYDKERGE
+934 MFYDKARGE
-943 TLVDLDTRKVL
+943 TLVDLDTGKVL
-954 WRQLLRESD
+954 WRQLLKESD
-963 YQNYAVQCFR
+963 YQNYAVQCFH
-973 QTERCVVYGHSRFF
+973 QTERCVVYGWRRFI
-987 VADITEDGID
+987 VADMTEDGID
-997 IPDNDGNVDNEK
+997 VSNKGGLVDDEK
-1009 AIDAGKLITDIAV
+1009 FVDAENSIDDIAV

-1029 IVEVTANMSENYF
+1029 IMEVYDYGSYF
-1042 LKIWDVEAGKWKKID
+1042 LKVWDVEAGKWKKID
-1057 GREEYPIGC
+1057 GKREYPVGA
-1066 RSGIASRK
+1066 RN
-1074 GFEVGKV
+1074 GFALGKE
-1081 SPVLAVYTTDGMINI
+1081 SPVLAVYTTDGTIDI
-1096 LDLETGSCKQS
+1096 LDLETGTCKQS
-1107 LASGYYKTVQFAFMN
+1107 LASGYYKTVQCAFMN

-1128 SYGDNQY
+1128 SYGDDQY

-1145 VRMQDDSGDASGNL
+1145 VRMGDDSGDASGNL

-1179 GDYKDSSLRVY
+1179 GDYKDSSRRIY

-1213 NEIFVVWLVGENGYY
+1213 NEIFVVRLVGENGYY